1 MANLGNLY
9 FDILL
14 QDKTDKQLKEIRSK
28 VIAGLK
34 KELPALDIKIDRS
47 KLAADV
53 RKALSGEKF
62 TIDVRTSD
70 GKALGSLTAGQ
81 LRAQRA
87 AAIQAESEAKVA
99 LANARAKAA
108 TDRASASLQRLAA
121 AHAGAAGAAERN
133 ASALGRTA
141 SAAQRTVGFMGS
153 LRNELA
159 QLGQVYFFQ
168 DLARRIVN
176 VGGELENQRIAM
188 GAILKDTGK
197 AQSIF
202 DKVQTLAVKS
212 PFGVMQLNQSAKML
226 TAYNIQYSDLYD
238 TLRRI
243 ADISAGVGVSM
254 DRIIL
259 AYGQIK
265 AKHVLAGTELRQL
278 TEANLPIID
287 MLSKQYSQQEGR
299 LVSAAEIYDRVSRKQ
314 VSFEDVKKAFEEM
327 TDAGGQFYNTQEAMS
342 ESLRSK
348 WKNLGDA
355 IDVAFGSVAQ
365 SGIGDAMKGI
375 AETLTDMTSHWRTMA
390 WTIGGAV
397 AGLKSYRM
405 YALLAARAVDS
416 NLMGA
421 LAKSRALSPA
431 AGASGAKATAENV
444 AGAGVYLGQ
453 LREQRLLTASKAK
466 YLIMTK
472 QVNDAEARALQ
483 NMYKINGVTLSN
495 WQNASKIQKAWAG
508 VGVMVQRAGVFLR
521 GMAVQAGW
529 MVALTAVS
537 SIIGRIQERA
547 AALRESLENIGE
559 ASSEAAK
566 NLREVSD
573 AVKGVDTNTAG
584 SSTLTDGIGKMVQ
597 TLKDYFPESADGIL
611 ERIFGKGAD
620 GKVKSLAEKFTEL
633 RDAIN
638 DAQDAARLQKTM
650 GEALANIDNDNGS
663 SMPGNWN
670 VKDYMDEYADALK
683 RLDKQIREHA
693 ADNDKLA
700 AALDKVKGKYPEF
713 LRMMRENGVGANDIA
728 GQISLL
734 YTEGSHA
741 MRQSYSLAAK
751 GAAKDFSVYNSGP
764 HTDVSGVRK
773 GLREK
778 AAKLADEF
786 AQALAQQ
793 GHKKGTKAWNMAVQ
807 RSLENFLDQNNV
819 IDERVRREVRD
830 VFIEKSVYVHV
841 KGKFSGG
848 KNVVSE
854 LDKYISEAF
863 GGKYDEAFDDV
874 SSLSE
879 KRKTAKS
886 AYDAS
891 VEEVKAAQ
899 GVLRRMGV
907 PTDGKTIKK
916 VTGASSAKI
925 LDAVDLYNKAVEKAN
940 AGRKGLAALGWG
952 EEKKNDR
959 PRTPKTDTALQNAR
973 SELNELREAY
983 GEWQKL
989 SESMG
994 GASALGEMRKSPFA
1008 KWFRDGGLDKD
1019 SYVRLLERLKNS
1031 MKGASKDRRTFR
1043 FEIDKIEFGL
1053 REESLKKAADEA
1065 YSQIQAWLQDF
1076 SSRWDLYK
1084 SLKKTTGDSGIARMA
1099 FGNYEMW
1106 DEEGR
1111 KLLEHL
1117 EGEMRKKG
1125 ITAPLRLDMGDREA
1139 ENFFGKNKGLLE
1151 LYKELRRQI
1160 RATGREWLTEAAEAQ
1175 KSLMTT
1181 EDKIRRLKERIQEVL
1196 DANNR
1201 GEISDEVMTPIVSG
1215 LEKQITD
1222 LEREAFRATDVYRRL
1237 FGSWEHLGV
1246 KGIKRIRAEL
1256 DALISS
1262 AKDDGKGGFTLT
1274 GLDGKQY
1281 KASASDLKQLNEQVK
1296 KTDEYFNKKNPFGQI
1311 SKSLGKLFGKKV
1323 TKDEKTKALKD
1334 LGDSVLVV
1342 NGYVGELTSSF
1353 ERLFS
1358 AQGNE
1363 SMAEA
1368 MQMTG
1373 TVVSGISGVIQGFQN
1388 GGPLGGAVAALS
1400 AVANIMTTIT
1410 EHHNARL
1417 ERRIEASRLRVER
1430 LEAYLSS
1437 FDSSTKYALG
1447 NSYSEGVSGLELN
1460 RQRASLISIRDLNK
1474 EIARAKGYTKRNDT
1488 ERIESLERE
1497 KALLEKLYS
1506 LDGGRTFQS
1515 QMQVN
1520 LAQKY
1525 AELRELYYQRDKEW
1539 AKHNTS
1545 KSKINEYNS
1554 NIKDKL
1560 QEIRDYEEE
1569 VANTLYGIDLKGW
1582 SDDLSDALVSAWQ
1595 NGTDAMDA
1603 FSQKAG
1609 DIMNSMIKKWLSLEF
1624 IQPRMKEIQSL
1635 LFGDDGQGGFMGDG
1649 KLTQDEI
1656 SQVAERV
1663 LSLQD
1668 NIGKW
1673 GDTVNKL
1680 IDGLKESGVQFGDSA
1695 SGLSKGIQGVTESTA
1710 DLLASYINGMRAD
1723 LSLVRESLR
1732 ELAEENLAGF
1742 GAVARQQLSELRNIS
1757 ANTLRNADA
1766 TVELLSILRANTI
1779 AGRGFRV
1786 V

>member
-87 AAIQAESEAKVA
+87 AAIQAESDAKVA

-141 SAAQRTVGFMGS
+141 SAAQRTVGFVGS

-226 TAYNIQYSDLYD
+226 TAYNIQYSELYD

-365 SGIGDAMKGI
+365 SGIGDVMKGI
-375 AETLTDMTSHWRTMA
+375 ADILTDMTSHWRTMA

-397 AGLKSYRM
+397 AALKSYRVF
-405 YALLAARAVDS
+405 ALLAARAVDA

-431 AGASGAKATAENV
+431 AGAAGAKATAENV

-472 QVNDAEARALQ
+472 QVNDAEIRALQ

-495 WQNASKIQKAWAG
+495 WQNANKVQKAWAG
-508 VGVMVQRAGVFLR
+508 VGVMVSRAGALLR

-529 MVALTAVS
+529 MVVLTTVF

-547 AALRESLENIGE
+547 AALRESLESIGE
-559 ASSEAAK
+559 ASSEAEK
-566 NLREVSD
+566 NLRDVSD
-573 AVKGVDTNTAG
+573 AMSGIDAKTAG
-584 SSTLTDGIGKMVQ
+584 SSELTDGIKRMVQ

-638 DAQDAARLQKTM
+638 DAQEAARLQKTM

-683 RLDKQIREHA
+683 NLDKQIREHA

-700 AALDKVKGKYPEF
+700 AALDKVKEKYPEF
-713 LRMMRENGVGANDIA
+713 LRMMRENGVGNNDIA

-734 YTEGSHA
+734 YTEGSYA

-773 GLREK
+773 ELRET

-786 AQALAQQ
+786 AQTLAQQ
-793 GHKKGTKAWNMAVQ
+793 GHKKGSKAWNMAAQ
-807 RSLENFLDQNNV
+807 RSLEDFLDQNNV

-830 VFIEKSVYVHV
+830 VFIKKNIYVHV
-841 KGKFSGG
+841 KGKFSGAG
-848 KNVVSE
+848 NVVSE

-863 GGKYDEAFDDV
+863 GGKYDLEG
-874 SSLSE
+874 STLSE
-879 KRKTAKS
+879 KRKSAKS
-886 AYDAS
+886 AYDAA
-891 VEEVKAAQ
+891 VEEVKATQ

-907 PTDGKTIKK
+907 PTDGKTIIKAAK
-916 VTGASSAKI
+916 DASAKVR
-925 LDAVDLYNKAVEKAN
+925 DAVDLYNKAVEKAN

-952 EEKKNDR
+952 DEKKNDR

-983 GEWQKL
+983 GEWKKL
-989 SESMG
+989 GESMNG
-994 GASALGEMRKSPFA
+994 EAALKMMRESPFA

-1019 SYVRLLERLKNS
+1019 GYVRLLERLKNS

-1084 SLKKTTGDSGIARMA
+1084 SLKKTTGDSSLARMA
-1099 FGNYEMW
+1099 FGNYEVW
-1106 DEEGR
+1106 DEEAR
-1111 KLLEHL
+1111 KLQEHL
-1117 EGEMRKKG
+1117 EGKMREKG

-1215 LEKQITD
+1215 LEKQITE

-1281 KASASDLKQLNEQVK
+1281 KASAGDLKQLNEQVK

-1311 SKSLGKLFGKKV
+1311 SKSLGTLFSKKA
-1323 TKDEKTKALKD
+1323 TKDEKTKALKN

-1388 GGPLGGAVAALS
+1388 GGPIGGAVAALS
-1400 AVANIMTTIT
+1400 AVANIMTTAT
-1410 EHHNARL
+1410 EQRNARL
-1417 ERRIEASRLRVER
+1417 ERRIEASRRRVER
-1430 LEAYLSS
+1430 IEAYLSA
-1437 FDSSTKYALG
+1437 FDNSTRYTLG
-1447 NSYSEGVSGLELN
+1447 NSYSRSVGRLELN
-1460 RQRASLISIRDLNK
+1460 KERADLISIRALNR
-1474 EIARAKGYTKRNDT
+1474 EIARAKAYTKRNDT
-1488 ERIESLERE
+1488 ERIESLEKE
-1497 KALLEKLYS
+1497 KALLESISADSHTY
-1506 LDGGRTFQS
+1506 TS

-1539 AKHNTS
+1539 AKSNTS

-1554 NIKDKL
+1554 SIKDKL

-1582 SDDLSDALVSAWQ
+1582 SDDLSDALVSAWM
-1595 NGTDAMDA
+1595 NGTDAADA
-1603 FSQKAG
+1603 YSQKVG

-1656 SQVAERV
+1656 SQVADRV
-1663 LSLQD
+1663 MSLQD
-1668 NIGKW
+1668 NIGAW

-1742 GAVARQQLSELRNIS
+1742 GAVARQQLSELRSIS

-1786 V
+1786 A

>member
-53 RKALSGEKF
+53 RKVLSGEKF

-87 AAIQAESEAKVA
+87 AAIQAESDAKIA

-226 TAYNIQYSDLYD
+226 TAYNIQYSELYD

-299 LVSAAEIYDRVSRKQ
+299 LVSASEIYDRVSKKQ

-365 SGIGDAMKGI
+365 SGIGDVMKGI
-375 AETLTDMTSHWRTMA
+375 ADILTDMTGHWRTMA
-390 WTIGGAV
+390 WTISGAV

-405 YALLAARAVDS
+405 YALLAARAVDA

-431 AGASGAKATAENV
+431 AGASVAKATAENV

-472 QVNDAEARALQ
+472 QVNEAETRALQ
-483 NMYKINGVTLSN
+483 TMYKIDGVTLSH
-495 WQNASKIQKAWAG
+495 WQNANKVQKAWAG
-508 VGVMVQRAGVFLR
+508 VGVMVQRAGSFLR
-521 GMAVQAGW
+521 GMAVQAGV
-529 MVALTAVS
+529 MLAVAAIS

-547 AALRESLENIGE
+547 AALRENLESIGE
-559 ASSEAAK
+559 ASAEAAK

-573 AVKGVDTNTAG
+573 AMSGVDTKTAG
-584 SSTLTDGIGKMVQ
+584 SSELTDGIKRMVQ

-611 ERIFGKGAD
+611 ERVFGKGAD
-620 GKVKSLAEKFTEL
+620 GRVKSLAEKFTEL

-638 DAQDAARLQKTM
+638 DAQDAAQLQKTM
-650 GEALANIDNDNGS
+650 GEALANIDDDNGHWY
-663 SMPGNWN
+663 PGYHNASDAME
-670 VKDYMDEYADALK
+670 KYADTLK
-683 RLDKQIREHA
+683 ELDTEVRKHA
-693 ADNDKLA
+693 SENDALA
-700 AALDKVKGKYPEF
+700 AALDRVKEKYPEF
-713 LRMMRENGVGANDIA
+713 LKMMRGNGVGNNDIA

-734 YTEGSHA
+734 FSQGRRDMWLEFQKGTPPWTFF
-741 MRQSYSLAAK
+741 SL
-751 GAAKDFSVYNSGP
+751 GNE
-764 HTDVSGVRK
+764 VSGYKQVLRK
-773 GLREK
+773 RVAE
-778 AAKLADEF
+778 LADGF
-786 AQALAQQ
+786 AQSLAQQ
-793 GHKKGTKAWNMAVQ
+793 GYKKGSRAWNMAVQ
-807 RSLENFLDQNNV
+807 RSLEGFLDQNKV
-819 IDERVRREVRD
+819 LDERVRREVRD
-830 VFIEKSVYVHV
+830 VFIKKNVYVHV
-841 KGKFSGG
+841 KGKFSGAED
-848 KNVVSE
+848 VVSD
-854 LDKYISEAF
+854 LDKYISEVF
-863 GGKYDEAFDDV
+863 GGKYDKALAG
-874 SSLSE
+874 SSMAE
-879 KRKTAKS
+879 KRKGAKG

-899 GVLRRMGV
+899 GVLRRLGV
-907 PTDGKTIKK
+907 PTDGKTLKK
-916 VTGASSAKI
+916 VGKKASNEVK
-925 LDAVDLYNKAVEKAN
+925 DAVWAYNMAVETMN

-952 EEKKNDR
+952 DDKKKET

-973 SELNELREAY
+973 SELSELREAY

-994 GASALGEMRKSPFA
+994 GAAALGEMRKSPFA

-1043 FEIDKIEFGL
+1043 LDIDKIEFGL
-1053 REESLKKAADEA
+1053 REETLKKAADEA
-1065 YSQIQAWLQDF
+1065 YSQIQAWLEDF

-1099 FGNYEMW
+1099 FGNYEVW
-1106 DEEGR
+1106 DEEAR
-1111 KLLEHL
+1111 KLQEHL
-1117 EGEMRKKG
+1117 EGKMREKG
-1125 ITAPLRLDMGDREA
+1125 ITAPLRLDMGDKEA
-1139 ENFFGKNKGLLE
+1139 ENFFGKDKGLLE
-1151 LYKELRRQI
+1151 LYKELKKQI

-1201 GEISDEVMTPIVSG
+1201 GEISDEVMTTIVSG
-1215 LEKQITD
+1215 LEKQITELD
-1222 LEREAFRATDVYRRL
+1222 REAFRATDVYRRL

-1274 GLDGKQY
+1274 GLDGRQY
-1281 KASASDLKQLNEQVK
+1281 KASASDLKQLNEQQK

-1311 SKSLGKLFGKKV
+1311 SKSFGTLFSKKA
-1323 TKDEKTKALKD
+1323 TKDEKQKALKN

-1388 GGPLGGAVAALS
+1388 GGLLGGAVAALS
-1400 AVANIMTTIT
+1400 AVASIMTTAT
-1410 EHHNARL
+1410 KLRNARL
-1417 ERRIEASRLRVER
+1417 ERRIKASRRRVER
-1430 LEAYLSS
+1430 IEAYLSS

-1447 NSYSEGVSGLELN
+1447 NSYSRSVSSLELN
-1460 RQRASLISIRDLNK
+1460 RQRADLISIRDLNK
-1474 EIARAKGYTKRNDT
+1474 EIARAKAYTKRNDT
-1488 ERIESLERE
+1488 ERIESLEKE
-1497 KALLEKLYS
+1497 KALLES
-1506 LDGGRTFQS
+1506 ISADSRTYTI

-1539 AKHNTS
+1539 AKRNTS

-1554 NIKDKL
+1554 SIKDKL

-1569 VANTLYGIDLKGW
+1569 VAETLYGINLKSW
-1582 SDDLSDALVSAWQ
+1582 ADDFSDALVSAWM
-1595 NGTDAMDA
+1595 NGTDAADA
-1603 FSQKAG
+1603 YSQKVG
-1609 DIMNSMIKKWLSLEF
+1609 DIMNAMIKKWLSLEF

-1656 SQVAERV
+1656 SQVADRV
-1663 LSLQD
+1663 MSLQD
-1668 NIGKW
+1668 GIGAW

-1695 SGLSKGIQGVTESTA
+1695 SGLSKGIQGVTENTA

-1766 TVELLSILRANTI
+1766 TVELLSILRTNTI

-1786 V
+1786 A

>member
-108 TDRASASLQRLAA
+108 ADRASSSLQRLAA

-141 SAAQRTVGFMGS
+141 SAAQRTVGFVGS

-299 LVSAAEIYDRVSRKQ
+299 LVSASEIYDRVSRKQ
-314 VSFEDVKKAFEEM
+314 VSFEDVKKAFKEM

-365 SGIGDAMKGI
+365 SGIGDVMKGI
-375 AETLTDMTSHWRTMA
+375 ADILTDMTSHWRTMA
-390 WTIGGAV
+390 WTISGAV
-397 AGLKSYRM
+397 VGLKSYRM
-405 YALLAARAVDS
+405 YALLAARAVDA

-421 LAKSRALSPA
+421 LAKARTASPA
-431 AGASGAKATAENV
+431 AGAGATAENV

-453 LREQRLLTASKAK
+453 LKEQRLLTASKAK

-472 QVNDAEARALQ
+472 QVNDAEIRALQ
-483 NMYKINGVTLSN
+483 TMYKIDGVTVSN
-495 WQNASKIQKAWAG
+495 WQNASKTQKAWAG
-508 VGVMVQRAGVFLR
+508 VGVMVQRAGSFLR

-529 MVALTAVS
+529 MVVLTAVF

-547 AALRESLENIGE
+547 AALRESLESIGE
-559 ASSEAAK
+559 AGAEAAK

-573 AVKGVDTNTAG
+573 AMSGVDTGSAG
-584 SSTLTDGIGKMVQ
+584 SAELTDGIKRMVQ

-663 SMPGNWN
+663 WMPGNWN
-670 VKDYMDEYADALK
+670 VKDYTDEYADALK
-683 RLDKQIREHA
+683 RLEREIRRHA

-700 AALDKVKGKYPEF
+700 AALDKVKEKYPEF
-713 LRMMRENGVGANDIA
+713 LRMMRENGVGNNDIA

-734 YTEGSHA
+734 YKEGSYA

-751 GAAKDFSVYNSGP
+751 GAAKDFSVYNLGP
-764 HTDVSGVRK
+764 HTDVSWVRK
-773 GLREK
+773 KLRET

-786 AQALAQQ
+786 TQSLAQH
-793 GHKKGTKAWNMAVQ
+793 GYKKGSAAWNMAAQ
-807 RSLENFLDQNNV
+807 RALENFLDQNKV
-819 IDERVRREVRD
+819 LDERVRREVRD
-830 VFIEKSVYVHV
+830 VFIKKNVYVHV
-841 KGKFSGG
+841 KGKFSGAE
-848 KNVVSE
+848 NVVSE
-854 LDKYISEAF
+854 LDKYISGVF
-863 GGKYDEAFDDV
+863 GGKYDEDV
-874 SSLSE
+874 AGNTLAE
-879 KRKTAKS
+879 KRKGAKG
-886 AYDAS
+886 AYDAA

-899 GVLRRMGV
+899 GVLRRLGV

-916 VTGASSAKI
+916 VAGAASAKVR
-925 LDAVDLYNKAVEKAN
+925 DAVDLYNKAVEKAN

-989 SESMG
+989 SEGMG

-1043 FEIDKIEFGL
+1043 LDIDKIEFGL
-1053 REESLKKAADEA
+1053 REETLKKAADEA

-1084 SLKKTTGDSGIARMA
+1084 SLKKTTGDGGIARMA
-1099 FGNYEMW
+1099 FGSYEVW
-1106 DEEGR
+1106 DEEAR
-1111 KLLEHL
+1111 KLQEHL
-1117 EGEMRKKG
+1117 EGKMREKG
-1125 ITAPLRLDMGDREA
+1125 ITAPLRLDMGGKEA
-1139 ENFFGKNKGLLE
+1139 ENFFGKDKGLLE
-1151 LYKELRRQI
+1151 LYKALQKQL

-1215 LEKQITD
+1215 LEKQITE

-1281 KASASDLKQLNEQVK
+1281 KASAGDLKRLNELK
-1296 KTDEYFNKKNPFGQI
+1296 PKTDEYFNKKNPFGQI
-1311 SKSLGKLFGKKV
+1311 SKSLGKLFSKKV
-1323 TKDEKTKALKD
+1323 TKDEKQKALKD

-1368 MQMTG
+1368 MQMVG
-1373 TVVSGISGVIQGFQN
+1373 TVTSGISGVIQGFQS
-1388 GGPLGGAVAALS
+1388 GGVLGGAVAALS
-1400 AVANIMTTIT
+1400 AVASIMTTAT
-1410 EHHNARL
+1410 EQRNARL
-1417 ERRIEASRLRVER
+1417 ERRIEASRRRVER
-1430 LEAYLSS
+1430 IEAYLSA
-1437 FDSSTKYALG
+1437 FDNSTRYTLG
-1447 NSYSEGVSGLELN
+1447 NSYSRSVGRLELN
-1460 RQRASLISIRDLNK
+1460 KERVDLISIRDLNK
-1474 EIARAKGYTKRNDT
+1474 EIARAKAYTKRNDT
-1488 ERIESLERE
+1488 ERIESLEKE
-1497 KALLEKLYS
+1497 KALLESISADSHTY
-1506 LDGGRTFQS
+1506 TS

-1539 AKHNTS
+1539 AKSNTS

-1554 NIKDKL
+1554 SIKDKL

-1582 SDDLSDALVSAWQ
+1582 SDDLSDALVSAWM
-1595 NGTDAMDA
+1595 NGTDAADA
-1603 FSQKAG
+1603 YSQKVG
-1609 DIMNSMIKKWLSLEF
+1609 DIMNAMIKKWLSLEF

-1635 LFGDDGQGGFMGDG
+1635 MFGADGQGGFMEDG
-1649 KLTQDEI
+1649 KLTEDEI

-1695 SGLSKGIQGVTESTA
+1695 SGLSKGIQGVTENTA

-1742 GAVARQQLSELRNIS
+1742 GAVARQQLSELRSIS

-1786 V
+1786 A

>member
-87 AAIQAESEAKVA
+87 AAIQAESDAKVA

-108 TDRASASLQRLAA
+108 ADRASASLQRLAA

-141 SAAQRTVGFMGS
+141 SAAQRTVGFIGS

-226 TAYNIQYSDLYD
+226 TAYNIQYSELYD

-299 LVSAAEIYDRVSRKQ
+299 LVSASEIYDRVSRKQ
-314 VSFEDVKKAFEEM
+314 VSFEDVKKAFKEM

-365 SGIGDAMKGI
+365 SGIGDVMKGI
-375 AETLTDMTSHWRTMA
+375 ADILTDMTSHWQTMTA
-390 WTIGGAV
+390 VIIGAV

-405 YALLAARAVDS
+405 YALLAARAVDA

-421 LAKSRALSPA
+421 LAKARTASPA
-431 AGASGAKATAENV
+431 AGAAGAAATAENV

-453 LREQRLLTASKAK
+453 LKEQRLLTASKAK

-472 QVNDAEARALQ
+472 QVNDAEIRALQ
-483 NMYKINGVTLSN
+483 TMYKIDGVTLSN

-508 VGVMVQRAGVFLR
+508 VGVMISRAGAFLR
-521 GMAVQAGW
+521 AMAVQAG
-529 MVALTAVS
+529 MMLAFAAIG

-547 AALRESLENIGE
+547 AALRESLESIGE

-573 AVKGVDTNTAG
+573 AMSGVDTGSAG
-584 SSTLTDGIGKMVQ
+584 SAELTDGIKRMVQ

-650 GEALANIDNDNGS
+650 GEALANIDDDNGS
-663 SMPGNWN
+663 WMPGNWN
-670 VKDYMDEYADALK
+670 VKDYTDEYADALK
-683 RLDKQIREHA
+683 RLDREIREHA

-734 YTEGSHA
+734 YTEGSYA
-741 MRQSYSLAAK
+741 MRRHFES
-751 GAAKDFSVYNSGP
+751 
-764 HTDVSGVRK
+764 SGVPQQIPIVGVDVPWYRRQ
-773 GLREK
+773 LRNT

-786 AQALAQQ
+786 AQTLAQH
-793 GHKKGTKAWNMAVQ
+793 GYKKGSAAWNMAAQ
-807 RSLENFLDQNNV
+807 RALENFLDQNK
-819 IDERVRREVRD
+819 ILDERVRREVRD
-830 VFIEKSVYVHV
+830 VFIKKNVYVHV
-841 KGKFSGG
+841 KGKFSGAED
-848 KNVVSE
+848 VASE
-854 LDKYISEAF
+854 LDKYISGVF
-863 GGKYDEAFDDV
+863 GGKYDEDV
-874 SSLSE
+874 AGNTLAE
-879 KRKTAKS
+879 KRKGAKG
-886 AYDAS
+886 AYDAA

-899 GVLRRMGV
+899 GVLRRLGV

-916 VTGASSAKI
+916 VAKDASAKVR
-925 LDAVDLYNKAVEKAN
+925 DAVDLYNKAVEKAN

-994 GASALGEMRKSPFA
+994 GPAALGEMRKSPFA

-1043 FEIDKIEFGL
+1043 IDIDKIEFGL
-1053 REESLKKAADEA
+1053 REETLKKAADEA
-1065 YSQIQAWLQDF
+1065 YSQIQAWLEDF

-1084 SLKKTTGDSGIARMA
+1084 SLKKTTGDSSIARMA
-1099 FGNYEMW
+1099 FGNYEVW
-1106 DEEGR
+1106 DEEAR
-1111 KLLEHL
+1111 KLQEHL
-1117 EGEMRKKG
+1117 EGKMREKG
-1125 ITAPLRLDMGDREA
+1125 ITAPLRLDMGGKEA
-1139 ENFFGKNKGLLE
+1139 ENFFGKDKGLLE
-1151 LYKELRRQI
+1151 LYKALQKQL

-1215 LEKQITD
+1215 LEKQITE

-1281 KASASDLKQLNEQVK
+1281 KASAGDLKQLNEQVK

-1311 SKSLGKLFGKKV
+1311 SKSLGTLFSKKA
-1323 TKDEKTKALKD
+1323 TKDEKTKALKN

-1400 AVANIMTTIT
+1400 AVASIMTTAT
-1410 EHHNARL
+1410 EQRNARL
-1417 ERRIEASRLRVER
+1417 ERRIEASRRRVER
-1430 LEAYLSS
+1430 IEAYLSA
-1437 FDSSTKYALG
+1437 FDNSTRYTLG
-1447 NSYSEGVSGLELN
+1447 NSYSRSVGRLELN
-1460 RQRASLISIRDLNK
+1460 KERADLISIRDLNK
-1474 EIARAKGYTKRNDT
+1474 EIARAKAYTKRNDT
-1488 ERIESLERE
+1488 ERIESLEKE
-1497 KALLEKLYS
+1497 KALLESISADSY
-1506 LDGGRTFQS
+1506 TYTS

-1539 AKHNTS
+1539 AKSNTS

-1554 NIKDKL
+1554 SIKDKL

-1582 SDDLSDALVSAWQ
+1582 SDDLSDALVSAWM
-1595 NGTDAMDA
+1595 NGTDAADA
-1603 FSQKAG
+1603 YSQKVG
-1609 DIMNSMIKKWLSLEF
+1609 DIMNSMINKWLSLEF

-1635 LFGDDGQGGFMGDG
+1635 MFGADGQGGFMEDG
-1649 KLTQDEI
+1649 KLTEDEI

-1695 SGLSKGIQGVTESTA
+1695 SGLSKGIQGVTENTA

-1742 GAVARQQLSELRNIS
+1742 GAVARQQLSELRSIS

-1786 V
+1786 A

>member
-70 GKALGSLTAGQ
+70 GKALGSLTPGQ

-108 TDRASASLQRLAA
+108 ADRASASLQRLAA

-226 TAYNIQYSDLYD
+226 TAYNIQYSDLYE

-365 SGIGDAMKGI
+365 SGIGDAMKGM
-375 AETLTDMTSHWRTMA
+375 AETLTDMTGHWRIMTDV
-390 WTIGGAV
+390 IIGAV
-397 AGLKSYRM
+397 AALKGYRVF
-405 YALLAARAVDS
+405 ALLAARAVDA

-431 AGASGAKATAENV
+431 AGASGAKSTAENV

-472 QVNDAEARALQ
+472 QVNEAETRALQ
-483 NMYKINGVTLSN
+483 NMYKINGVTLSH
-495 WQNASKIQKAWAG
+495 WQNANKVQKAWAG
-508 VGVMVQRAGVFLR
+508 VGVMVQRAGAFLR
-521 GMAVQAGW
+521 AMAVQAGV
-529 MVALTAVS
+529 MLAFAAIG

-547 AALRESLENIGE
+547 AALRESLESIGE

-573 AVKGVDTNTAG
+573 AMSGVDTGSAG
-584 SSTLTDGIGKMVQ
+584 SAELMDGIKRMVQ

-611 ERIFGKGAD
+611 ERVFGKGAD

-638 DAQDAARLQKTM
+638 DAQEAAGLQKTM
-650 GEALANIDNDNGS
+650 GEALANIDDDNGHWY
-663 SMPGNWN
+663 PGNWN
-670 VKDYMDEYADALK
+670 VKDYTDEYADALK
-683 RLDKQIREHA
+683 RLDREIRHHA
-693 ADNDKLA
+693 ADNDKLS
-700 AALDKVKGKYPEF
+700 AALDKVKEKYPEF
-713 LRMMRENGVGANDIA
+713 LRMMRENGVGTNDIA

-734 YTEGSHA
+734 FTGGDA
-741 MRQSYSLAAK
+741 TRMMLRTFQQSAVGYIS
-751 GAAKDFSVYNSGP
+751 DSF
-764 HTDVSGVRK
+764 VSQNRML
-773 GLREK
+773 LRNA

-786 AQALAQQ
+786 TQSLAQH
-793 GHKKGTKAWNMAVQ
+793 GYKKGSAAWNMAAQ
-807 RSLENFLDQNNV
+807 RSLEGFLDQNKV
-819 IDERVRREVRD
+819 LDERVRREVRD
-830 VFIEKSVYVHV
+830 VFIKKNVYVHV
-841 KGKFSGG
+841 KGKFSGAED
-848 KNVVSE
+848 VASE
-854 LDKYISEAF
+854 LDKYISGVF
-863 GGKYDEAFDDV
+863 GGKYDEDV
-874 SSLSE
+874 AGNTLAE
-879 KRKTAKS
+879 KRKGAKA

-899 GVLRRMGV
+899 GVLRRLGV

-916 VTGASSAKI
+916 VAGSASAKVM
-925 LDAVDLYNKAVEKAN
+925 DAVDLYNKAVEKAN

-994 GASALGEMRKSPFA
+994 GAAALGEMRKSPFA

-1019 SYVRLLERLKNS
+1019 GYVRLLERLKNS

-1053 REESLKKAADEA
+1053 REETLKKAADEA
-1065 YSQIQAWLQDF
+1065 YSQIQAWLEDF

-1084 SLKKTTGDSGIARMA
+1084 SLKKTTGDGGIARMA
-1099 FGNYEMW
+1099 FGNYEVW
-1106 DEEGR
+1106 DEEAR
-1111 KLLEHL
+1111 KLQEHL
-1117 EGEMRKKG
+1117 EGKMREKG
-1125 ITAPLRLDMGDREA
+1125 ITAPLRLDMGDKEA
-1139 ENFFGKNKGLLE
+1139 ENFFGKDKGLLE
-1151 LYKELRRQI
+1151 LYKELRKQI
-1160 RATGREWLTEAAEAQ
+1160 RSTGREWLTEAAEAQ

-1215 LEKQITD
+1215 LEKQITEQ
-1222 LEREAFRATDVYRRL
+1222 EREAFRATDVYRRL

-1262 AKDDGKGGFTLT
+1262 AKDDGKGGFILT

-1281 KASASDLKQLNEQVK
+1281 KASASDLKQVNEQVK

-1311 SKSLGKLFGKKV
+1311 SKSLGTLFSKKA
-1323 TKDEKTKALKD
+1323 TKDEKTKALKN

-1368 MQMTG
+1368 MQMVG
-1373 TVVSGISGVIQGFQN
+1373 TVTSGISGVIQGFQS
-1388 GGPLGGAVAALS
+1388 GGAPGGAVAALS
-1400 AVANIMTTIT
+1400 AVARIITTAT
-1410 EHHNARL
+1410 KRRNARL
-1417 ERRIEASRLRVER
+1417 ERRIKASQRRVER
-1430 LEAYLSS
+1430 IEAYLSA
-1437 FDSSTKYALG
+1437 FDNSTKYTLG
-1447 NSYSEGVSGLELN
+1447 NSYSRSVGRLELN
-1460 RQRASLISIRDLNK
+1460 KERADLISIRALNK
-1474 EIARAKGYTKRNDT
+1474 EIARAKAYTKRNDT
-1488 ERIESLERE
+1488 ERIESLEKE
-1497 KALLEKLYS
+1497 KALLESISADSHTY
-1506 LDGGRTFQS
+1506 TS

-1539 AKHNTS
+1539 AKRHTS
-1545 KSKINEYNS
+1545 KKKINEYNS
-1554 NIKDKL
+1554 SIKDKL

-1569 VANTLYGIDLKGW
+1569 VAETLYGINLKSW
-1582 SDDLSDALVSAWQ
+1582 ADDFSDALVSAWM
-1595 NGTDAMDA
+1595 NGTDAADA
-1603 FSQKAG
+1603 YSQKVG
-1609 DIMNSMIKKWLSLEF
+1609 DIMNAMIKKWLSLEF

-1635 LFGDDGQGGFMGDG
+1635 LFGDDGQGGFMRDG
-1649 KLTQDEI
+1649 SLTQDEI
-1656 SQVAERV
+1656 SQVADR
-1663 LSLQD
+1663 LMSLQD
-1668 NIGKW
+1668 GIGAW
-1673 GDTVNKL
+1673 GDTINALVE
-1680 IDGLKESGVQFGDSA
+1680 GLKESGVQFGDSA
-1695 SGLSKGIQGVTESTA
+1695 SGLSKGIQGVTENTA

-1786 V
+1786 A

>member
-14 QDKTDKQLKEIRSK
+14 HDKTDKQLKEIRSK

-87 AAIQAESEAKVA
+87 AAIQAESDAKVA

-108 TDRASASLQRLAA
+108 ADRASASLQRLAA

-197 AQSIF
+197 ARAMF

-212 PFGVMQLNQSAKML
+212 PFGVMHLNQSAKML

-299 LVSAAEIYDRVSRKQ
+299 FVSAAEIYDRVSRKQ
-314 VSFEDVKKAFEEM
+314 VSFEDVKKAFKEM

-365 SGIGDAMKGI
+365 SGIGDVMKGMADI
-375 AETLTDMTSHWRTMA
+375 LTDMTSNWRTMA
-390 WTIGGAV
+390 WTISGAV
-397 AGLKSYRM
+397 VGLKSYRM
-405 YALLAARAVDS
+405 YALLAARAVDA

-472 QVNDAEARALQ
+472 QVNEAETRALQ
-483 NMYKINGVTLSN
+483 TMYKIDGVTLSN

-508 VGVMVQRAGVFLR
+508 VGVMVQRAGAFLR

-529 MVALTAVS
+529 MVALTAVF

-547 AALRESLENIGE
+547 AALRESLESIGE

-566 NLREVSD
+566 NLRDVSD
-573 AVKGVDTNTAG
+573 AVGGIDAKTAG
-584 SSTLTDGIGKMVQ
+584 SSELTDGIMRMVQ

-620 GKVKSLAEKFTEL
+620 GKVKSLAEKFTEM

-638 DAQDAARLQKTM
+638 DAQEAAGLQRTM
-650 GEALANIDNDNGS
+650 GEALAGIDDDNGS
-663 SMPGNWN
+663 WMPGNWN
-670 VKDYMDEYADALK
+670 VKDYTDEYADALK
-683 RLDKQIREHA
+683 RLDREIRRHA
-693 ADNDKLA
+693 ADNDKLS
-700 AALDKVKGKYPEF
+700 AALDKVKEKYPEF
-713 LRMMRENGVGANDIA
+713 LRMMRENGVGTNDIA

-734 YTEGSHA
+734 FTGGDA
-741 MRQSYSLAAK
+741 TRMMLRTFQQSAVGYIS
-751 GAAKDFSVYNSGP
+751 DSF
-764 HTDVSGVRK
+764 VSQNRML
-773 GLREK
+773 LRNA

-786 AQALAQQ
+786 TQSLAQH
-793 GHKKGTKAWNMAVQ
+793 GYKKGSAAWNMAAQ
-807 RSLENFLDQNNV
+807 RSLENFLDQNKV
-819 IDERVRREVRD
+819 LDERVRREVRD
-830 VFIEKSVYVHV
+830 VFIKKNVYVHV
-841 KGKFSGG
+841 KGKFSGAE
-848 KNVVSE
+848 NVVSE
-854 LDKYISEAF
+854 LDKYISGVF
-863 GGKYDEAFDDV
+863 GGKYDEDV
-874 SSLSE
+874 AGNTLAE
-879 KRKTAKS
+879 KRKGAKG
-886 AYDAS
+886 AYDAA

-899 GVLRRMGV
+899 GVLRRLGV

-916 VTGASSAKI
+916 VAQAASAKVR
-925 LDAVDLYNKAVEKAN
+925 DAVDLYNKAVEKAN

-952 EEKKNDR
+952 EEKKNDS

-994 GASALGEMRKSPFA
+994 GAAALGEMRKSPFA

-1043 FEIDKIEFGL
+1043 LDIDKIEFGL
-1053 REESLKKAADEA
+1053 REETLKKAADEA
-1065 YSQIQAWLQDF
+1065 YSQIQAWLEDF

-1084 SLKKTTGDSGIARMA
+1084 SLKKTTGDGGIARMA

-1106 DEEGR
+1106 DEEAR
-1111 KLLEHL
+1111 KLQEHL
-1117 EGEMRKKG
+1117 EGKMREKG
-1125 ITAPLRLDMGDREA
+1125 ITAPLRLDMGGKET
-1139 ENFFGKNKGLLE
+1139 ENFFGKDKGLLE
-1151 LYKELRRQI
+1151 LYKALQKQL

-1215 LEKQITD
+1215 LEKQITE

-1281 KASASDLKQLNEQVK
+1281 KASAGDLKQINEQVK
-1296 KTDEYFNKKNPFGQI
+1296 KTDEYFNKKNHFGQI
-1311 SKSLGKLFGKKV
+1311 SKSLGTLFSKKA
-1323 TKDEKTKALKD
+1323 TKDEKTKALKN

-1368 MQMTG
+1368 MQMTR
-1373 TVVSGISGVIQGFQN
+1373 TVVSGISGVIQGFQS
-1388 GGPLGGAVAALS
+1388 GGVLGGAVAALS
-1400 AVANIMTTIT
+1400 AVASIMTTAT
-1410 EHHNARL
+1410 EQRNARL
-1417 ERRIEASRLRVER
+1417 ERRIEASRRRVER
-1430 LEAYLSS
+1430 IEAYLSA
-1437 FDSSTKYALG
+1437 FDNSTRYTLG
-1447 NSYSEGVSGLELN
+1447 NSYSRSVGRLELN
-1460 RQRASLISIRDLNK
+1460 KERADLISIRALNK
-1474 EIARAKGYTKRNDT
+1474 EIARAKAYTKRNDT
-1488 ERIESLERE
+1488 ERIESLEKE
-1497 KALLEKLYS
+1497 KALLESISADSHTY
-1506 LDGGRTFQS
+1506 TS

-1539 AKHNTS
+1539 AKRNTS

-1554 NIKDKL
+1554 SIKDKL

-1582 SDDLSDALVSAWQ
+1582 SDDLSDALVSAWM
-1595 NGTDAMDA
+1595 NGTDAADA
-1603 FSQKAG
+1603 YSQKVG
-1609 DIMNSMIKKWLSLEF
+1609 DIMNAMIKKWLSLEF

-1635 LFGDDGQGGFMGDG
+1635 MFGADGQGGFMEDG
-1649 KLTQDEI
+1649 KLTEDEI

-1695 SGLSKGIQGVTESTA
+1695 SGLSKGIQGVTENTA

-1742 GAVARQQLSELRNIS
+1742 GAVARQQLSELRSIS

-1786 V
+1786 A

>member
-87 AAIQAESEAKVA
+87 AAIQAESDAKVA

-108 TDRASASLQRLAA
+108 ADRASASLQRLAA

-365 SGIGDAMKGI
+365 SGLGDVMKGI
-375 AETLTDMTSHWRTMA
+375 ADILTDMTSHWRTMA

-405 YALLAARAVDS
+405 YALLAARAVDA

-453 LREQRLLTASKAK
+453 LKEQRLLTASKAK

-472 QVNDAEARALQ
+472 QVNDAEIRALQ
-483 NMYKINGVTLSN
+483 TMYKIDGVTLSN
-495 WQNASKIQKAWAG
+495 WQNASKIQKTWAG
-508 VGVMVQRAGVFLR
+508 VGVMVQRAGAFLR

-529 MVALTAVS
+529 MVVLTAVS
-537 SIIGRIQERA
+537 SIIGRVQERA
-547 AALRESLENIGE
+547 AALRESLESIGE
-559 ASSEAAK
+559 AGAEAAK

-573 AVKGVDTNTAG
+573 AMSGVDTGSAG
-584 SSTLTDGIGKMVQ
+584 SAELTDGIKRMVQ

-650 GEALANIDNDNGS
+650 GEALANIDDDNGS
-663 SMPGNWN
+663 WKPGNWN
-670 VKDYMDEYADALK
+670 VKDYTDEYADALK
-683 RLDKQIREHA
+683 RLDREIREHA

-713 LRMMRENGVGANDIA
+713 LRMMRENGVGTNNIA

-734 YTEGSHA
+734 YREGS
-741 MRQSYSLAAK
+741 
-751 GAAKDFSVYNSGP
+751 
-764 HTDVSGVRK
+764 TDMMQTFGKEAPLQVSNVGIEVLERRTQVK
-773 GLREK
+773 NA

-786 AQALAQQ
+786 TQSLAQH
-793 GHKKGTKAWNMAVQ
+793 GYKKGSAAWNMAAQ
-807 RSLENFLDQNNV
+807 RALENFLDQNK
-819 IDERVRREVRD
+819 ILDERVRREVRD
-830 VFIEKSVYVHV
+830 VFIKKNVYVHV
-841 KGKFSGG
+841 KGKFSGAE
-848 KNVVSE
+848 NVATE
-854 LDKYISEAF
+854 LDKYISGVF
-863 GGKYDEAFDDV
+863 GGKYDEDV
-874 SSLSE
+874 AGNTLAE
-879 KRKTAKS
+879 KRKGAKG
-886 AYDAS
+886 AYDAA

-899 GVLRRMGV
+899 GVLRRLGV

-916 VTGASSAKI
+916 VAGAASAKVR
-925 LDAVDLYNKAVEKAN
+925 DAVDLYNKAVEKAN

-983 GEWQKL
+983 GEWKKL
-989 SESMG
+989 GESMNG
-994 GASALGEMRKSPFA
+994 EAALKMMRESPFA

-1019 SYVRLLERLKNS
+1019 GYVRLLERLKNS

-1043 FEIDKIEFGL
+1043 LEIDKIEFGL

-1084 SLKKTTGDSGIARMA
+1084 SLKKTTGDSSIARMA

-1215 LEKQITD
+1215 LEKQITE

-1281 KASASDLKQLNEQVK
+1281 KASAGDLKQLNEQVK

-1311 SKSLGKLFGKKV
+1311 SKSLGTLFSKKA
-1323 TKDEKTKALKD
+1323 TKDEKTKALKN

-1400 AVANIMTTIT
+1400 AVANIMTTAT
-1410 EHHNARL
+1410 EQRNARL
-1417 ERRIEASRLRVER
+1417 ERRIEASRRRVER
-1430 LEAYLSS
+1430 IEAYLSS

-1447 NSYSEGVSGLELN
+1447 NSYSRSVGRLELN
-1460 RQRASLISIRDLNK
+1460 RQRADLISIRALNR
-1474 EIARAKGYTKRNDT
+1474 EIARAKAYTKRNDT
-1488 ERIESLERE
+1488 ERIESLEKE
-1497 KALLEKLYS
+1497 KALLESISADSHTY
-1506 LDGGRTFQS
+1506 TS

-1539 AKHNTS
+1539 AKSNTS

-1554 NIKDKL
+1554 SIKDKL

-1582 SDDLSDALVSAWQ
+1582 SDDLSDALVSAWM
-1595 NGTDAMDA
+1595 NGTDAADA
-1603 FSQKAG
+1603 YSQKVG
-1609 DIMNSMIKKWLSLEF
+1609 DIMNAMIKKWLSLEF

-1635 LFGDDGQGGFMGDG
+1635 MFGADGQGGFMEDG
-1649 KLTQDEI
+1649 KLTEDEI

-1695 SGLSKGIQGVTESTA
+1695 SGLSKGIQGVTENTA

-1742 GAVARQQLSELRNIS
+1742 GAVARQQLSELRSIS

-1786 V
+1786 A

>member
-87 AAIQAESEAKVA
+87 AAIQAESDAKVA

-108 TDRASASLQRLAA
+108 ADRASASLQRLAA

-141 SAAQRTVGFMGS
+141 SAAQRTVGFVGS

-197 AQSIF
+197 ARAMF

-299 LVSAAEIYDRVSRKQ
+299 LVSASEIYDRVSRKQ
-314 VSFEDVKKAFEEM
+314 VSFEDVKKAFKEM

-365 SGIGDAMKGI
+365 SGIGDVMKGI
-375 AETLTDMTSHWRTMA
+375 ADILTDMTSHWRTMA
-390 WTIGGAV
+390 WTISGAV
-397 AGLKSYRM
+397 VGLKSYRM
-405 YALLAARAVDS
+405 YALLAARAVDA

-421 LAKSRALSPA
+421 LAKARTASPA
-431 AGASGAKATAENV
+431 AGAAGAGATAENV

-453 LREQRLLTASKAK
+453 LKEQRLLTASKAK

-472 QVNDAEARALQ
+472 QVNDAEIRALQ
-483 NMYKINGVTLSN
+483 TMYKIDGVTLSN

-508 VGVMVQRAGVFLR
+508 VGVMVQRAGAFLR
-521 GMAVQAGW
+521 AMAVQAG
-529 MVALTAVS
+529 MMLAFAAIG

-547 AALRESLENIGE
+547 AALRESLESIGE

-566 NLREVSD
+566 NLRDVSD
-573 AVKGVDTNTAG
+573 AVGGIDAKTAG
-584 SSTLTDGIGKMVQ
+584 SSELTDGIKRMVQ

-650 GEALANIDNDNGS
+650 GEALANIDDDNGS
-663 SMPGNWN
+663 WMPGNWN
-670 VKDYMDEYADALK
+670 VKDYTDEYADALK
-683 RLDKQIREHA
+683 RLDREIREHA

-734 YTEGSHA
+734 YTEGSYG
-741 MRQSYSLAAK
+741 MRRHFES
-751 GAAKDFSVYNSGP
+751 
-764 HTDVSGVRK
+764 SGVPQQIPIVGVDVPWYRRQ
-773 GLREK
+773 LRNT
-778 AAKLADEF
+778 AAKLSDEF
-786 AQALAQQ
+786 AQTLAQH
-793 GHKKGTKAWNMAVQ
+793 GYKKGSAAWNMATQ
-807 RSLENFLDQNNV
+807 RALENFLDQNK
-819 IDERVRREVRD
+819 ILDERVRREVRD
-830 VFIEKSVYVHV
+830 VFIKKNVYVHV
-841 KGKFSGG
+841 KGKFSGAE
-848 KNVVSE
+848 NVATE
-854 LDKYISEAF
+854 LDKYISGVF
-863 GGKYDEAFDDV
+863 GGKYDEDV
-874 SSLSE
+874 AGNTLAE
-879 KRKTAKS
+879 KRKGAKA
-886 AYDAS
+886 AYDAA

-899 GVLRRMGV
+899 GVLRRLGV

-916 VTGASSAKI
+916 VAGAASAKVM
-925 LDAVDLYNKAVEKAN
+925 DAVDLYNKAVEKAN

-983 GEWQKL
+983 GEWKKL
-989 SESMG
+989 EEGMG

-1043 FEIDKIEFGL
+1043 LDIDKIEFGL
-1053 REESLKKAADEA
+1053 REETLKKAADEA

-1084 SLKKTTGDSGIARMA
+1084 SLKKTTGDGGIARMA
-1099 FGNYEMW
+1099 FGSYEVW
-1106 DEEGR
+1106 DEEAR
-1111 KLLEHL
+1111 KLQEHL
-1117 EGEMRKKG
+1117 EGKMREKG
-1125 ITAPLRLDMGDREA
+1125 ITAPLRLDMGGKEA
-1139 ENFFGKNKGLLE
+1139 ENFFGKDKGLLE
-1151 LYKELRRQI
+1151 LYKALQKQL

-1215 LEKQITD
+1215 LEKQITE

-1281 KASASDLKQLNEQVK
+1281 KASAGDLKQLNEQVK

-1311 SKSLGKLFGKKV
+1311 SKSLGTLFSKKA
-1323 TKDEKTKALKD
+1323 TKDEKTKALKN

-1400 AVANIMTTIT
+1400 AVANIMTTAT
-1410 EHHNARL
+1410 EQRNARL
-1417 ERRIEASRLRVER
+1417 ERRIEASRRRVER
-1430 LEAYLSS
+1430 IEAYLSS

-1447 NSYSEGVSGLELN
+1447 NSYSRSVGTLELN
-1460 RQRASLISIRDLNK
+1460 RQRADLISIRALNR
-1474 EIARAKGYTKRNDT
+1474 EIARAKAYTKRNDT
-1488 ERIESLERE
+1488 ERIESLEKE
-1497 KALLEKLYS
+1497 KALLESISADSHTY
-1506 LDGGRTFQS
+1506 TS

-1539 AKHNTS
+1539 AKRHTS
-1545 KSKINEYNS
+1545 KRKINEYNS
-1554 NIKDKL
+1554 SIKDKL

-1582 SDDLSDALVSAWQ
+1582 SDDLSDALVSAWM
-1595 NGTDAMDA
+1595 NGTDAADA
-1603 FSQKAG
+1603 YSQKVG
-1609 DIMNSMIKKWLSLEF
+1609 DIMNAMIKKWLSLEF

-1635 LFGDDGQGGFMGDG
+1635 MFGADGQGGFMEDG
-1649 KLTQDEI
+1649 KLTEDEI

-1695 SGLSKGIQGVTESTA
+1695 SGLSKGIQGVTENTA

-1742 GAVARQQLSELRNIS
+1742 GAVARQQLSELRSIS

-1786 V
+1786 A

>member
-87 AAIQAESEAKVA
+87 AAIQAESDAKVA

-108 TDRASASLQRLAA
+108 ADRASASLQRLAA

-141 SAAQRTVGFMGS
+141 SAAQRTVGFIGS

-226 TAYNIQYSDLYD
+226 TAYNIQYSELYD

-299 LVSAAEIYDRVSRKQ
+299 LVSASEIYDRVSRKQ
-314 VSFEDVKKAFEEM
+314 VSFEDVKKAFKEM

-365 SGIGDAMKGI
+365 SGIGDVMKGMADI
-375 AETLTDMTSHWRTMA
+375 LTDMTSHWQTMTA
-390 WTIGGAV
+390 VIIGAV

-405 YALLAARAVDS
+405 YALLAARAVDA
-416 NLMGA
+416 NLMGV
-421 LAKSRALSPA
+421 LAKARTASPA
-431 AGASGAKATAENV
+431 AGAAGAAATAENV

-453 LREQRLLTASKAK
+453 LKEQRLLTASKAK

-472 QVNDAEARALQ
+472 QVNDAEIRALQ
-483 NMYKINGVTLSN
+483 TMYKIDGVTLSN

-508 VGVMVQRAGVFLR
+508 VGVMISRAGAFLR
-521 GMAVQAGW
+521 AMALQGGVMLAFAAIG
-529 MVALTAVS
+529 

-547 AALRESLENIGE
+547 AALRESLESIGE
-559 ASSEAAK
+559 AGAEAAK

-573 AVKGVDTNTAG
+573 AMSGVDTGSAG
-584 SSTLTDGIGKMVQ
+584 SAELTDGIKRMVQ

-650 GEALANIDNDNGS
+650 GEALAGIDDDNGS
-663 SMPGNWN
+663 WMPGNWN

-683 RLDKQIREHA
+683 KLDKQVREHA

-700 AALDKVKGKYPEF
+700 AALDKVKEKYPEF
-713 LRMMRENGVGANDIA
+713 LRMMRENGVGNNDIA

-734 YTEGSHA
+734 YTGGDA
-741 MRQSYSLAAK
+741 TRMMLRTFQQSAVGYIS
-751 GAAKDFSVYNSGP
+751 DSF
-764 HTDVSGVRK
+764 VSQNRML
-773 GLREK
+773 LRNA

-786 AQALAQQ
+786 TQSLAQH
-793 GHKKGTKAWNMAVQ
+793 GYKKGTKAWNMAAQ
-807 RSLENFLDQNNV
+807 RSLENFLDQNKV
-819 IDERVRREVRD
+819 LDERVRREVRD
-830 VFIEKSVYVHV
+830 VFIKKNVYVHV
-841 KGKFSGG
+841 KGKFSGAED
-848 KNVVSE
+848 VASE
-854 LDKYISEAF
+854 LDKYISGVF
-863 GGKYDEAFDDV
+863 GGKYDEDV
-874 SSLSE
+874 AGNTLAE
-879 KRKTAKS
+879 KRKGAKG
-886 AYDAS
+886 AYDAA

-899 GVLRRMGV
+899 GVLRRLGV

-916 VTGASSAKI
+916 VAGAASAKVR
-925 LDAVDLYNKAVEKAN
+925 DAVDLYNKAVEKAN

-983 GEWQKL
+983 GEWKKL
-989 SESMG
+989 EEGMG
-994 GASALGEMRKSPFA
+994 GPAALGEMRKSPFA

-1019 SYVRLLERLKNS
+1019 GYVRILERLKNS

-1043 FEIDKIEFGL
+1043 LDIDKIEFGL
-1053 REESLKKAADEA
+1053 REETLKKAADEA

-1099 FGNYEMW
+1099 FGNYEVW
-1106 DEEGR
+1106 DEEAR
-1111 KLLEHL
+1111 KLQEHL
-1117 EGEMRKKG
+1117 EGKMREKG
-1125 ITAPLRLDMGDREA
+1125 ITAPLRLDMGGKEA
-1139 ENFFGKNKGLLE
+1139 ENFFGKDKGLLE
-1151 LYKELRRQI
+1151 LYKELQRQI

-1215 LEKQITD
+1215 LEKQITE

-1281 KASASDLKQLNEQVK
+1281 KASAGDLKQLNEQVK

-1311 SKSLGKLFGKKV
+1311 SKSLGKLFSKKV
-1323 TKDEKTKALKD
+1323 TKDEKQKALKD

-1400 AVANIMTTIT
+1400 AVASIMTTAT
-1410 EHHNARL
+1410 EQRNARL
-1417 ERRIEASRLRVER
+1417 ERRIEASRRRVER
-1430 LEAYLSS
+1430 IEAYLSA
-1437 FDSSTKYALG
+1437 FDNSTRYTLG
-1447 NSYSEGVSGLELN
+1447 NSYSRSVGRLELN
-1460 RQRASLISIRDLNK
+1460 KERADLISIRDLNK
-1474 EIARAKGYTKRNDT
+1474 EIARAKAYTKRNDT
-1488 ERIESLERE
+1488 ERIESLEKE
-1497 KALLEKLYS
+1497 KALLESISADSY
-1506 LDGGRTFQS
+1506 TYTS

-1539 AKHNTS
+1539 AKSNTS

-1554 NIKDKL
+1554 SIKDKL

-1582 SDDLSDALVSAWQ
+1582 SDDLSDALVSAWM
-1595 NGTDAMDA
+1595 NGTDAADA
-1603 FSQKAG
+1603 YSQKVG

-1635 LFGDDGQGGFMGDG
+1635 MFGADGQGGFMEDG
-1649 KLTQDEI
+1649 KLTEDEI

-1695 SGLSKGIQGVTESTA
+1695 SGLSKGIQGVTENTA

-1742 GAVARQQLSELRNIS
+1742 GAVARQQLSELRSIS

-1786 V
+1786 A

>member
-62 TIDVRTSD
+62 TIDVKTSD

-87 AAIQAESEAKVA
+87 AAIQAESDAKVA

-108 TDRASASLQRLAA
+108 ADRASASLQRLAA

-226 TAYNIQYSDLYD
+226 TAYNIQYSELYD

-299 LVSAAEIYDRVSRKQ
+299 LVSASEIYDRVSKKQ

-365 SGIGDAMKGI
+365 SGIGDVMKGMADI
-375 AETLTDMTSHWRTMA
+375 LTDMTSHWRTMA
-390 WTIGGAV
+390 WTISGAV

-405 YALLAARAVDS
+405 YALLAARAVDA

-431 AGASGAKATAENV
+431 AGASVAKATAENV

-453 LREQRLLTASKAK
+453 LREQRILTASKAK

-472 QVNDAEARALQ
+472 QVNEAETRALQ
-483 NMYKINGVTLSN
+483 TMYKIDGVTLSH
-495 WQNASKIQKAWAG
+495 WQNANKVQKAWAG
-508 VGVMVQRAGVFLR
+508 VGVMVSRAGALLR
-521 GMAVQAGW
+521 GIAVQGGI
-529 MVALTAVS
+529 MLALSVIGAV
-537 SIIGRIQERA
+537 IGRIQERA
-547 AALRESLENIGE
+547 AALRESLESIGE
-559 ASSEAAK
+559 ASAEAAK

-573 AVKGVDTNTAG
+573 AMSGVDTKTAD
-584 SSTLTDGIGKMVQ
+584 SSTLTDGIKRMVQ

-620 GKVKSLAEKFTEL
+620 GKVKSLVEKFTEL

-650 GEALANIDNDNGS
+650 GEALANIDDDNAHWY
-663 SMPGNWN
+663 PGYHNASDAME
-670 VKDYMDEYADALK
+670 KYADTLK
-683 RLDKQIREHA
+683 ELDTEVRKHA
-693 ADNDKLA
+693 SENDALA
-700 AALDKVKGKYPEF
+700 AALDRVKEKYPEF
-713 LRMMRENGVGANDIA
+713 LKMMRGNGVGNNDIA
-728 GQISLL
+728 GQVSLL
-734 YTEGSHA
+734 FSQGRRDMWLEFQKGTPPWTFF
-741 MRQSYSLAAK
+741 SL
-751 GAAKDFSVYNSGP
+751 GN
-764 HTDVSGVRK
+764 DVSGYKQVLRK
-773 GLREK
+773 KVAE
-778 AAKLADEF
+778 LADEF
-786 AQALAQQ
+786 TQSLAQQ
-793 GHKKGTKAWNMAVQ
+793 GYKKGSRAWNMAVQ
-807 RSLENFLDQNNV
+807 RSLEGFLDQNKV
-819 IDERVRREVRD
+819 LDERVRREVRD
-830 VFIEKSVYVHV
+830 VFIKKNVYVHV
-841 KGKFSGG
+841 KGKFSGAED
-848 KNVVSE
+848 VVSD
-854 LDKYISEAF
+854 LDKYISEVF
-863 GGKYDEAFDDV
+863 GGKYDKALAG
-874 SSLSE
+874 SSMAE
-879 KRKTAKS
+879 KRKGAKG

-899 GVLRRMGV
+899 GVLRRLGV
-907 PTDGKTIKK
+907 PTDGKTLKK
-916 VTGASSAKI
+916 VGEKASNEVK
-925 LDAVDLYNKAVEKAN
+925 DAVWAYNMAVETMN

-952 EEKKNDR
+952 DDKKKET

-973 SELNELREAY
+973 SELSELREAY

-1043 FEIDKIEFGL
+1043 LDIDKIEFGL
-1053 REESLKKAADEA
+1053 REETLKKAADEA
-1065 YSQIQAWLQDF
+1065 YSQIQAWLEDF

-1099 FGNYEMW
+1099 FGNYEVW
-1106 DEEGR
+1106 DEEAR
-1111 KLLEHL
+1111 KLQEHL
-1117 EGEMRKKG
+1117 EGKMRKKG
-1125 ITAPLRLDMGDREA
+1125 ITAPLRLDMGDKEA
-1139 ENFFGKNKGLLE
+1139 ENFFGKDKGLLE
-1151 LYKELRRQI
+1151 LYKELKKQI

-1215 LEKQITD
+1215 LENQITE

-1246 KGIKRIRAEL
+1246 KGIKSIRAEL

-1281 KASASDLKQLNEQVK
+1281 KASASDLKQLNEQQK

-1311 SKSLGKLFGKKV
+1311 SKSFGTLFSKKA
-1323 TKDEKTKALKD
+1323 TKDEKQKALKN

-1400 AVANIMTTIT
+1400 AVASIMTTAT
-1410 EHHNARL
+1410 EQRNARL
-1417 ERRIEASRLRVER
+1417 ERRIKASRRRVER
-1430 LEAYLSS
+1430 IEAYLSS

-1447 NSYSEGVSGLELN
+1447 NSYSRSVSRLELN
-1460 RQRASLISIRDLNK
+1460 RQRADLISIRDLNK
-1474 EIARAKGYTKRNDT
+1474 EIARAKAYTKRNDT
-1488 ERIESLERE
+1488 ERIESLEKE
-1497 KALLEKLYS
+1497 KALLES
-1506 LDGGRTFQS
+1506 ISADSRTYTS

-1539 AKHNTS
+1539 AKSNTS

-1554 NIKDKL
+1554 SIKDKL

-1569 VANTLYGIDLKGW
+1569 VANTLYDINLKSW
-1582 SDDLSDALVSAWQ
+1582 ADDFSDALVSAWM
-1595 NGTDAMDA
+1595 NGTDAADA
-1603 FSQKAG
+1603 YSQKVG
-1609 DIMNSMIKKWLSLEF
+1609 DIMNAMIKKWLSLEF

-1635 LFGDDGQGGFMGDG
+1635 LFGDDDQGGFMRDG
-1649 KLTQDEI
+1649 SLTQDEI
-1656 SQVAERV
+1656 SQVADR
-1663 LSLQD
+1663 LMSLQD
-1668 NIGKW
+1668 GIGAW

-1695 SGLSKGIQGVTESTA
+1695 SGLSKGIQGVTENTA

-1766 TVELLSILRANTI
+1766 TVELLSILRTNTI

-1786 V
+1786 A

>member
-87 AAIQAESEAKVA
+87 AAIQAESDAKVA

-108 TDRASASLQRLAA
+108 ADRASASLQRLAA

-197 AQSIF
+197 ARAMF

-299 LVSAAEIYDRVSRKQ
+299 LVNASEIYDRVSRKQ
-314 VSFEDVKKAFEEM
+314 VSFEDVKKAFKEM

-365 SGIGDAMKGI
+365 SGIGDVMKGI
-375 AETLTDMTSHWRTMA
+375 ADILTDMTSHWRTMA

-405 YALLAARAVDS
+405 YALLAARAVDA

-421 LAKSRALSPA
+421 LAKARTASPA
-431 AGASGAKATAENV
+431 AGAAGAAATAENV

-453 LREQRLLTASKAK
+453 LKEQRLLTASKAK

-472 QVNDAEARALQ
+472 QVNDAEIRALQ
-483 NMYKINGVTLSN
+483 TMYKIDGVTLSN
-495 WQNASKIQKAWAG
+495 WQNASKIQKTWAG
-508 VGVMVQRAGVFLR
+508 VGVMVQRAGSFLR

-529 MVALTAVS
+529 MVALTAVF
-537 SIIGRIQERA
+537 SIIGRVQERA
-547 AALRESLENIGE
+547 AALRESLESIGE
-559 ASSEAAK
+559 AGAEAAK

-573 AVKGVDTNTAG
+573 AMSGVDTGSAG
-584 SSTLTDGIGKMVQ
+584 SAELTDGIKRMVQ

-638 DAQDAARLQKTM
+638 NAQDAARLQKTM
-650 GEALANIDNDNGS
+650 GEALADIDDDNGS
-663 SMPGNWN
+663 WMPGNWN
-670 VKDYMDEYADALK
+670 VKDYMDEYAVSLK
-683 RLDKQIREHA
+683 RLDREIREHA
-693 ADNDKLA
+693 ADNDKLS

-734 YTEGSHA
+734 YTGGDA
-741 MRQSYSLAAK
+741 TRMMLRTFQQSAVGYIS
-751 GAAKDFSVYNSGP
+751 DSF
-764 HTDVSGVRK
+764 VSQNRML
-773 GLREK
+773 LRNA

-786 AQALAQQ
+786 TQSLAQH
-793 GHKKGTKAWNMAVQ
+793 GYKKGTKAWNMAAQ
-807 RSLENFLDQNNV
+807 RSLEDFLDQNNV

-830 VFIEKSVYVHV
+830 VFIKKNIYVHV
-841 KGKFSGG
+841 KGKFSGAE
-848 KNVVSE
+848 NVATE
-854 LDKYISEAF
+854 LDKYISGVF
-863 GGKYDEAFDDV
+863 GGMYDEEFEDV
-874 SSLSE
+874 PGLSG
-879 KRKTAKS
+879 KRKAAKS

-891 VEEVKAAQ
+891 VEELKVAQ
-899 GVLRRMGV
+899 GVLRSLGIS
-907 PTDGKTIKK
+907 TDGKTFKK
-916 VTGASSAKI
+916 VAQAASAKI
-925 LDAVDLYNKAVEKAN
+925 LDAVDLYNTALLKVK

-952 EEKKNDR
+952 DEEKNDR

-989 SESMG
+989 SEGMG

-1053 REESLKKAADEA
+1053 REETLKKAADEA
-1065 YSQIQAWLQDF
+1065 YSQIQAWLEDF

-1099 FGNYEMW
+1099 FGSYEVW
-1106 DEEGR
+1106 DEEAR
-1111 KLLEHL
+1111 KLQEHL
-1117 EGEMRKKG
+1117 EGKMREKG
-1125 ITAPLRLDMGDREA
+1125 ITAPLRLDMGGKEA
-1139 ENFFGKNKGLLE
+1139 ENFFGKDKGLLE
-1151 LYKELRRQI
+1151 LYKALQKQL

-1215 LEKQITD
+1215 LEKQITE

-1281 KASASDLKQLNEQVK
+1281 KASAGDLKQLNEQVK

-1311 SKSLGKLFGKKV
+1311 SKSLGTLFSKKA
-1323 TKDEKTKALKD
+1323 TKDEKTKALKN

-1400 AVANIMTTIT
+1400 AVANIMTTAT
-1410 EHHNARL
+1410 EQRNARL
-1417 ERRIEASRLRVER
+1417 ERRIEASRRRVER
-1430 LEAYLSS
+1430 IEAYLSS

-1447 NSYSEGVSGLELN
+1447 NSYSRSVGRLELN
-1460 RQRASLISIRDLNK
+1460 RQRADLISIRALNR
-1474 EIARAKGYTKRNDT
+1474 EIARAKAYTKRNDT
-1488 ERIESLERE
+1488 ERIESLEKE
-1497 KALLEKLYS
+1497 KALLESISADSHTY
-1506 LDGGRTFQS
+1506 TS

-1539 AKHNTS
+1539 AKSNTS

-1554 NIKDKL
+1554 SIKDKL

-1582 SDDLSDALVSAWQ
+1582 SDDLSDALVSAWM
-1595 NGTDAMDA
+1595 NGTDAADA
-1603 FSQKAG
+1603 YSQKVG
-1609 DIMNSMIKKWLSLEF
+1609 DIMNAMIKKWLSLEF

-1635 LFGDDGQGGFMGDG
+1635 MFGADGQGGFMEDG
-1649 KLTQDEI
+1649 KLTEDEI

-1695 SGLSKGIQGVTESTA
+1695 SGLSKGIQGVTENTA

-1742 GAVARQQLSELRNIS
+1742 GAVARQQLSELRSIS

-1786 V
+1786 A

>member
-53 RKALSGEKF
+53 RKVLSGEKF

-87 AAIQAESEAKVA
+87 AAIQAESDAKIA

-226 TAYNIQYSDLYD
+226 TAYNIQYSELYD

-299 LVSAAEIYDRVSRKQ
+299 LVSASEIYDRVSKKQ

-375 AETLTDMTSHWRTMA
+375 ADILTDMTGHWRIMA
-390 WTIGGAV
+390 WTISGAV

-405 YALLAARAVDS
+405 FALLAARAVDA

-431 AGASGAKATAENV
+431 AGASEAKATAENV

-472 QVNDAEARALQ
+472 QVNEAETRALQ
-483 NMYKINGVTLSN
+483 TMYKIDGVTLSH
-495 WQNASKIQKAWAG
+495 WQNANKVQKAWAG
-508 VGVMVQRAGVFLR
+508 VGVMVQRAGSFLR

-529 MVALTAVS
+529 MLAFAAIS

-547 AALRESLENIGE
+547 AALRENLESIGE
-559 ASSEAAK
+559 ASAEAAK

-573 AVKGVDTNTAG
+573 AMSGLDTKTAD
-584 SSTLTDGIGKMVQ
+584 SSTLTDGIKRMVQ

-611 ERIFGKGAD
+611 ERIFGKVAD

-650 GEALANIDNDNGS
+650 GEALANIDDDNGHWY
-663 SMPGNWN
+663 PGYHNASDAME
-670 VKDYMDEYADALK
+670 KYADTLK
-683 RLDKQIREHA
+683 ELDTEVRKHA
-693 ADNDKLA
+693 SENDALA
-700 AALDKVKGKYPEF
+700 AALDRVKEKYPEF
-713 LRMMRENGVGANDIA
+713 LKMMRGNGVGNNDIA
-728 GQISLL
+728 GQVSLL
-734 YTEGSHA
+734 FSQGRRDMWLEF
-741 MRQSYSLAAK
+741 QK
-751 GAAKDFSVYNSGP
+751 GTPPWTFFPLGN
-764 HTDVSGVRK
+764 DVSGYKQVLRK
-773 GLREK
+773 KVAE
-778 AAKLADEF
+778 LADEF
-786 AQALAQQ
+786 AQTLAQQ
-793 GHKKGTKAWNMAVQ
+793 GYKKGSRAWNMAVQ
-807 RSLENFLDQNNV
+807 RSLEGFLDQNNV
-819 IDERVRREVRD
+819 LDERVRREVRD
-830 VFIEKSVYVHV
+830 VFIKKNVYVHV
-841 KGKFSGG
+841 KGKFSGAED
-848 KNVVSE
+848 VVSD
-854 LDKYISEAF
+854 LDKYISEVF
-863 GGKYDEAFDDV
+863 GGKYDKALAG
-874 SSLSE
+874 SSMAE
-879 KRKTAKS
+879 KRKGAKA

-899 GVLRRMGV
+899 GVLRRLGV
-907 PTDGKTIKK
+907 PTDGKTLKK
-916 VTGASSAKI
+916 VGEKASNEVK
-925 LDAVDLYNKAVEKAN
+925 DAVWAYNMAVETMN
-940 AGRKGLAALGWG
+940 AGRKGLAALGWD
-952 EEKKNDR
+952 EEKKIDR

-973 SELNELREAY
+973 SELSELREAY

-1043 FEIDKIEFGL
+1043 LDIDKIEFGL
-1053 REESLKKAADEA
+1053 REETLKKAADEA
-1065 YSQIQAWLQDF
+1065 YSQIQAWLEDF

-1106 DEEGR
+1106 DEEAR
-1111 KLLEHL
+1111 KLQEHL
-1117 EGEMRKKG
+1117 EGKMREKG
-1125 ITAPLRLDMGDREA
+1125 ITAPLRLDMGDKEA
-1139 ENFFGKNKGLLE
+1139 ENFFGKDKGLLE
-1151 LYKELRRQI
+1151 LYKELKKQI

-1215 LEKQITD
+1215 LEKQITE

-1281 KASASDLKQLNEQVK
+1281 KASASDLKQLNEQQK

-1311 SKSLGKLFGKKV
+1311 SKSFGTLFSKKA
-1323 TKDEKTKALKD
+1323 TKDEKQKALKN

-1363 SMAEA
+1363 SMTEA

-1373 TVVSGISGVIQGFQN
+1373 SVVSGISGVIQGFQS
-1388 GGPLGGAVAALS
+1388 GGVLGGAVAGLS
-1400 AVANIMTTIT
+1400 AVANIITTAT
-1410 EHHNARL
+1410 EQRNARL
-1417 ERRIEASRLRVER
+1417 ERRIEASRRRVER
-1430 LEAYLSS
+1430 IEAYLSS
-1437 FDSSTKYALG
+1437 FDSSTKYTLG
-1447 NSYSEGVSGLELN
+1447 NSYSRSVSSLELN
-1460 RQRASLISIRDLNK
+1460 RQRADLISIRNLNK
-1474 EIARAKGYTKRNDT
+1474 EIARAKAYTKRNDT
-1488 ERIESLERE
+1488 ERIESLEKE
-1497 KALLEKLYS
+1497 KALLERIS
-1506 LDGGRTFQS
+1506 ADGHTYTN

-1539 AKHNTS
+1539 AKSNTS

-1554 NIKDKL
+1554 SIKDKL

-1569 VANTLYGIDLKGW
+1569 VAETLYGIDLKGW
-1582 SDDLSDALVSAWQ
+1582 SDDFSDALVSAWM
-1595 NGTDAMDA
+1595 NGTDAADA
-1603 FSQKAG
+1603 YSQKVG

-1656 SQVAERV
+1656 SQVADRV
-1663 LSLQD
+1663 MSLQD
-1668 NIGKW
+1668 GIGAW

-1695 SGLSKGIQGVTESTA
+1695 SGLSKGIQGVTENTA

-1766 TVELLSILRANTI
+1766 TVELLSILRTNTI

-1786 V
+1786 A

>member
-108 TDRASASLQRLAA
+108 ADRASASLQRLAA

-226 TAYNIQYSDLYD
+226 TAYNIQYSELYD

-365 SGIGDAMKGI
+365 SGIGDVMKGM
-375 AETLTDMTSHWRTMA
+375 AETLTDMTFHWRTMA

-405 YALLAARAVDS
+405 YALLAARAVDA

-472 QVNDAEARALQ
+472 QVNDAETRALQ
-483 NMYKINGVTLSN
+483 NMYKIDGITLSQ
-495 WQNASKIQKAWAG
+495 WQNANKVQKAWAG

-529 MVALTAVS
+529 MLAFSAIGAV
-537 SIIGRIQERA
+537 IGRIQERA
-547 AALRESLENIGE
+547 AALRESLESIGE

-566 NLREVSD
+566 NIRDVSD
-573 AVKGVDTNTAG
+573 AVGGIDIKTAH

-638 DAQDAARLQKTM
+638 DAQEAARLQKTM
-650 GEALANIDNDNGS
+650 GEALANIDDDNGHWY
-663 SMPGNWN
+663 PGNWN

-683 RLDKQIREHA
+683 KLDKQIREHA

-734 YTEGSHA
+734 YTGGSKE
-741 MRQSYSLAAK
+741 MQQEFRRNTLWTTL
-751 GAAKDFSVYNSGP
+751 G
-764 HTDVSGVRK
+764 VSGYAVSGYK
-773 GLREK
+773 GELRNV

-786 AQALAQQ
+786 AQTLAQQ
-793 GHKKGTKAWNMAVQ
+793 GHKKGTKAWNMAAQ
-807 RSLENFLDQNNV
+807 RSLEDFLDQNNV
-819 IDERVRREVRD
+819 NDERVRREVRD
-830 VFIEKSVYVHV
+830 TFIKKTIYVHV
-841 KGKFSGG
+841 KGKFSGTE
-848 KNVVSE
+848 NVVSE

-879 KRKTAKS
+879 KRKAAKS

-899 GVLRRMGV
+899 GVLRRMGI
-907 PTDGKTIKK
+907 PTDGKTLKK
-916 VTGASSAKI
+916 VGKKASNEAK
-925 LDAVDLYNKAVEKAN
+925 DAVWLYNKAVEKAN

-959 PRTPKTDTALQNAR
+959 PRTLKTDTALQNAR

-983 GEWQKL
+983 GEWKKL
-989 SESMG
+989 GESMNG
-994 GASALGEMRKSPFA
+994 ESALKMMRESPFA

-1019 SYVRLLERLKNS
+1019 GYVRLLERLKNS

-1043 FEIDKIEFGL
+1043 LDIDKIEFGL

-1099 FGNYEMW
+1099 FGNYEVW
-1106 DEEGR
+1106 DEEAR
-1111 KLLEHL
+1111 KLQEHL
-1117 EGEMRKKG
+1117 EGKMREKG
-1125 ITAPLRLDMGDREA
+1125 ITAPLRLDMSDKEA
-1139 ENFFGKNKGLLE
+1139 EAFFGKDKGLLE
-1151 LYKELRRQI
+1151 LYKELRKQI
-1160 RATGREWLTEAAEAQ
+1160 RSTGREWLTEAAEAQ

-1201 GEISDEVMTPIVSG
+1201 GEISDEVMTPIVSW
-1215 LEKQITD
+1215 LEKQITE

-1281 KASASDLKQLNEQVK
+1281 KASAGDLKQLNEQVK

-1323 TKDEKTKALKD
+1323 TKDEKQKALKD

-1388 GGPLGGAVAALS
+1388 GGLLGGAVGALS

-1410 EHHNARL
+1410 EQHNARL
-1417 ERRIEASRLRVER
+1417 ERRIKASRLRVER

-1447 NSYSEGVSGLELN
+1447 NSYSRSVDSLELN
-1460 RQRASLISIRDLNK
+1460 RQRADLISIRDLNR

-1515 QMQVN
+1515 QMQTN

-1668 NIGKW
+1668 NIGEW

-1766 TVELLSILRANTI
+1766 TGELLAILRANTI

-1786 V
+1786 A

>member
-87 AAIQAESEAKVA
+87 AAIQAESDAKVA

-355 IDVAFGSVAQ
+355 IDVTFGSVAQ
-365 SGIGDAMKGI
+365 SGIGDVMKGI
-375 AETLTDMTSHWRTMA
+375 AETLTDMTSHWRIMTGV
-390 WTIGGAV
+390 IIGAV
-397 AGLKSYRM
+397 AALKSYRVF
-405 YALLAARAVDS
+405 ALLAARAVDA

-421 LAKSRALSPA
+421 LAKARTASPA
-431 AGASGAKATAENV
+431 AGAAGAGATAENV

-472 QVNDAEARALQ
+472 QVNDAETHALQ

-495 WQNASKIQKAWAG
+495 WQNANKVQKAWAG

-521 GMAVQAGW
+521 GIAVQAGW
-529 MVALTAVS
+529 MVALTAVF

-547 AALRESLENIGE
+547 AALRESLESIGE
-559 ASSEAAK
+559 ASGEAAK
-566 NLREVSD
+566 NLRDVSD
-573 AVKGVDTNTAG
+573 AVGGIDIKTAD

-638 DAQDAARLQKTM
+638 DAQEAARFQKTM

-663 SMPGNWN
+663 WRPGNWN

-683 RLDKQIREHA
+683 NLDRVIREHA

-734 YTEGSHA
+734 YAEGSSA
-741 MRQSYSLAAK
+741 MRRHFES
-751 GAAKDFSVYNSGP
+751 
-764 HTDVSGVRK
+764 SGVPRLIPMI
-773 GLREK
+773 GAYVPWYRRQLRNT

-786 AQALAQQ
+786 AQTLAQQ
-793 GHKKGTKAWNMAVQ
+793 GHKKGSKAWNMAAQ
-807 RSLENFLDQNNV
+807 RSLEDFLDQNNV
-819 IDERVRREVRD
+819 NDERVRREVRD
-830 VFIEKSVYVHV
+830 MFIKKTIYVHV
-841 KGKFSGG
+841 KGKFSGTE
-848 KNVVSE
+848 NVVSE

-863 GGKYDEAFDDV
+863 GGKYDLKG
-874 SSLSE
+874 STLSE
-879 KRKTAKS
+879 KRKSAKS

-899 GVLRRMGV
+899 GVLRRLGV

-916 VTGASSAKI
+916 VAGAASAKVR
-925 LDAVDLYNKAVEKAN
+925 DAVDLYNKAVEKAN

-952 EEKKNDR
+952 DEKKNDR

-1019 SYVRLLERLKNS
+1019 GYVRLLERLKNS

-1043 FEIDKIEFGL
+1043 LEIDKIEFGL
-1053 REESLKKAADEA
+1053 REETLKKAADEA

-1099 FGNYEMW
+1099 FGNYEVW
-1106 DEEGR
+1106 DEEAR
-1111 KLLEHL
+1111 KLQEHL
-1117 EGEMRKKG
+1117 EGKMREKG
-1125 ITAPLRLDMGDREA
+1125 ITAPLRLDMSDKEA
-1139 ENFFGKNKGLLE
+1139 EAFFGKDKGLLE
-1151 LYKELRRQI
+1151 LYKELRKQI
-1160 RATGREWLTEAAEAQ
+1160 RSTGREWLTEAAEAQ

-1201 GEISDEVMTPIVSG
+1201 GEISDEVMTPIVSW
-1215 LEKQITD
+1215 LEKQITE

-1274 GLDGKQY
+1274 GQDGNQY
-1281 KASASDLKQLNEQVK
+1281 KASASDLKQLNELK
-1296 KTDEYFNKKNPFGQI
+1296 PKTDEYFNKKNPFGQI

-1323 TKDEKTKALKD
+1323 TKDEKQKALKD

-1353 ERLFS
+1353 ERLFA

-1417 ERRIEASRLRVER
+1417 ERRIEASRRRVER
-1430 LEAYLSS
+1430 IEAYLSA
-1437 FDSSTKYALG
+1437 FDNSTRYTLG
-1447 NSYSEGVSGLELN
+1447 NSYSRSVGRLELN
-1460 RQRASLISIRDLNK
+1460 KERADLISIRDLNK
-1474 EIARAKGYTKRNDT
+1474 EIARAKAYTKRNDT
-1488 ERIESLERE
+1488 ERIESLEKE
-1497 KALLEKLYS
+1497 KALLESISADSHTY
-1506 LDGGRTFQS
+1506 TS

-1582 SDDLSDALVSAWQ
+1582 SDDLSDALVSAWM
-1595 NGTDAMDA
+1595 NGTDAADA
-1603 FSQKAG
+1603 YSQKVG

-1656 SQVAERV
+1656 SQVADRV
-1663 LSLQD
+1663 MSLQD
-1668 NIGKW
+1668 NIGAW

-1786 V
+1786 A

>member
-108 TDRASASLQRLAA
+108 ADRASASLQRLAA

-375 AETLTDMTSHWRTMA
+375 AETLTDMTGHWRIMTDV
-390 WTIGGAV
+390 IIGAV
-397 AGLKSYRM
+397 AALKGYRV
-405 YALLAARAVDS
+405 YALLAARAVDA

-453 LREQRLLTASKAK
+453 LKQQRLLTASKAK

-483 NMYKINGVTLSN
+483 TMYKIDGITLSN
-495 WQNASKIQKAWAG
+495 WQNANKVQKAWAG
-508 VGVMVQRAGVFLR
+508 VGVMVSRAGALLR
-521 GMAVQAGW
+521 GIAVQGVIMLAFSAIG
-529 MVALTAVS
+529 AV
-537 SIIGRIQERA
+537 IGRAQERA
-547 AALRESLENIGE
+547 AALRESLESIGE

-566 NLREVSD
+566 NLRDVSD
-573 AVKGVDTNTAG
+573 AVGGIDTKTAG
-584 SSTLTDGIGKMVQ
+584 SSELTDGIGKMVQ

-650 GEALANIDNDNGS
+650 GEALANIDDDNGS
-663 SMPGNWN
+663 WMPGNWN

-734 YTEGSHA
+734 YTQGSNA
-741 MRQSYSLAAK
+741 MRRHFES
-751 GAAKDFSVYNSGP
+751 
-764 HTDVSGVRK
+764 SGVPQQIPIVGVDVPWYRRQ
-773 GLREK
+773 LRNT

-793 GHKKGTKAWNMAVQ
+793 GHKKGTKAWNMAAQ
-807 RSLENFLDQNNV
+807 RSLEDFLDQNDV

-830 VFIEKSVYVHV
+830 VFIKKNIYVHV
-841 KGKFSGG
+841 KGKFSGAG
-848 KNVVSE
+848 NVVSE
-854 LDKYISEAF
+854 LDKYISEVF
-863 GGKYDEAFDDV
+863 GGKYDEDFEDV
-874 SSLSE
+874 PSLSG
-879 KRKTAKS
+879 KRKAAKS

-891 VEEVKAAQ
+891 VEELKVAQ
-899 GVLRRMGV
+899 GVLRSLGIS
-907 PTDGKTIKK
+907 TDGKTFKK
-916 VTGASSAKI
+916 VAQAASAKI
-925 LDAVDLYNKAVEKAN
+925 LDAVDLYNTALLKAK

-983 GEWQKL
+983 GEWKKL
-989 SESMG
+989 GESMNG
-994 GASALGEMRKSPFA
+994 EAALKMMRESPFA
-1008 KWFRDGGLDKD
+1008 KWFKDGGLDKD
-1019 SYVRLLERLKNS
+1019 GYVRLLERLKSS

-1043 FEIDKIEFGL
+1043 LDIDKIEFGL

-1065 YSQIQAWLQDF
+1065 YSQIQAWLQNF
-1076 SSRWDLYK
+1076 TSRWDLYK

-1099 FGNYEMW
+1099 FGNYEVW
-1106 DEEGR
+1106 DEEAR
-1111 KLLEHL
+1111 KLQEHL
-1117 EGEMRKKG
+1117 EGKMREKG
-1125 ITAPLRLDMGDREA
+1125 ITAPLRLDMSDKEA
-1139 ENFFGKNKGLLE
+1139 ETFFRKDKGLLE
-1151 LYKELRRQI
+1151 LYKELRKQI
-1160 RATGREWLTEAAEAQ
+1160 RSTGREWLTEAAEAQ

-1215 LEKQITD
+1215 LEKQITE

-1246 KGIKRIRAEL
+1246 KGIKNIRAEL

-1274 GLDGKQY
+1274 GLDGNQY
-1281 KASASDLKQLNEQVK
+1281 KASAGDLKRLNELK
-1296 KTDEYFNKKNPFGQI
+1296 PKTDEYFNKKNPFGQI

-1323 TKDEKTKALKD
+1323 TKDEKQKALKD

-1388 GGPLGGAVAALS
+1388 GGLLGGAVGALS

-1410 EHHNARL
+1410 EQRNARL
-1417 ERRIEASRLRVER
+1417 ERRIEASRRRVER
-1430 LEAYLSS
+1430 IEAYLSA
-1437 FDSSTKYALG
+1437 FDNSTKYTLG
-1447 NSYSEGVSGLELN
+1447 NSYSRSVSRLELN
-1460 RQRASLISIRDLNK
+1460 RQRASLIRIRDLNR
-1474 EIARAKGYTKRNDT
+1474 EIARAKAYTKRNDT

-1506 LDGGRTFQS
+1506 LSDGHTFQS
-1515 QMQVN
+1515 QMQTN

-1545 KSKINEYNS
+1545 KRKINEYNS

-1656 SQVAERV
+1656 SQVADR
-1663 LSLQD
+1663 LMSLQD
-1668 NIGKW
+1668 GIGAW

-1757 ANTLRNADA
+1757 ANTLRTAAA
-1766 TVELLSILRANTI
+1766 TDEILTIVRSNTI

-1786 V
+1786 A

>member
-87 AAIQAESEAKVA
+87 AAIQAESDAKVA

-265 AKHVLAGTELRQL
+265 AKHVLVGTELRQL

-365 SGIGDAMKGI
+365 SGIGDVMKGM
-375 AETLTDMTSHWRTMA
+375 AETLTDMTGHWQTM
-390 WTIGGAV
+390 TGVIIGAV

-405 YALLAARAVDS
+405 YALLAARAVDA

-495 WQNASKIQKAWAG
+495 WQNANKVQKAWAG

-529 MVALTAVS
+529 MLAFSAIAGIL
-537 SIIGRIQERA
+537 GRIQERA
-547 AALRESLENIGE
+547 AALRESLESIGE

-566 NLREVSD
+566 NLRDVSD
-573 AVKGVDTNTAG
+573 AVGGIDTKTAG
-584 SSTLTDGIGKMVQ
+584 SSELTDGIGKMVQ

-683 RLDKQIREHA
+683 KLGKQIREHF

-734 YTEGSHA
+734 YTEGSYA

-751 GAAKDFSVYNSGP
+751 GAAKDFSVYNPGS

-773 GLREK
+773 KLRET

-793 GHKKGTKAWNMAVQ
+793 GHKKGTKAWNMAAQ
-807 RSLENFLDQNNV
+807 RSLEYFLDQNNV

-863 GGKYDEAFDDV
+863 GGKYDLEG
-874 SSLSE
+874 STLSE
-879 KRKTAKS
+879 KRKSAKS
-886 AYDAS
+886 AYDAA

-916 VTGASSAKI
+916 VAGMASAKVR
-925 LDAVDLYNKAVEKAN
+925 DAVDLYNKAVEKAN
-940 AGRKGLAALGWG
+940 AGRKGLAALGWD

-983 GEWQKL
+983 GEWKKL
-989 SESMG
+989 GESMNG
-994 GASALGEMRKSPFA
+994 EAALKMMRESPFA

-1019 SYVRLLERLKNS
+1019 GYVRLLERLKNS

-1099 FGNYEMW
+1099 FGNYEVW
-1106 DEEGR
+1106 DEEAR
-1111 KLLEHL
+1111 KLQEHL
-1117 EGEMRKKG
+1117 EGKMREKG

-1215 LEKQITD
+1215 LEKQITEQ
-1222 LEREAFRATDVYRRL
+1222 EREAFRATDVYRRL

-1246 KGIKRIRAEL
+1246 KGIKNIRAEL

-1274 GLDGKQY
+1274 GQDGNQY
-1281 KASASDLKQLNEQVK
+1281 KASAGDLKRLNELK
-1296 KTDEYFNKKNPFGQI
+1296 PKTDEYFNKKNPFGQI

-1323 TKDEKTKALKD
+1323 TKDEKQKALKD

-1353 ERLFS
+1353 ERLFA

-1388 GGPLGGAVAALS
+1388 GGLLGGAVGALS
-1400 AVANIMTTIT
+1400 AVANIMTSIT
-1410 EHHNARL
+1410 EQHNARL
-1417 ERRIEASRLRVER
+1417 ERRIEASRRRVER

-1447 NSYSEGVSGLELN
+1447 NSYSRSVGALELN

-1656 SQVAERV
+1656 SQVADRV
-1663 LSLQD
+1663 MSLQD
-1668 NIGKW
+1668 NIGAW

-1742 GAVARQQLSELRNIS
+1742 GAVARQQLSELRSIS

-1786 V
+1786 A

>member
-87 AAIQAESEAKVA
+87 AAIQAESDAKVA

-365 SGIGDAMKGI
+365 SGIGDVMKGI
-375 AETLTDMTSHWRTMA
+375 AETLTDMTSHWRIMTGV
-390 WTIGGAV
+390 IIGAV
-397 AGLKSYRM
+397 AALKSYRVF
-405 YALLAARAVDS
+405 ALLAARAVDA

-483 NMYKINGVTLSN
+483 NMYKINGITLSQ
-495 WQNASKIQKAWAG
+495 WQNANKVQKAWAG
-508 VGVMVQRAGVFLR
+508 VGVMVSRAGALLR

-529 MVALTAVS
+529 MVALTAVF

-650 GEALANIDNDNGS
+650 GEALANIDDDNGHWY
-663 SMPGNWN
+663 PGNWN
-670 VKDYMDEYADALK
+670 VKDYMDDYADALK
-683 RLDKQIREHA
+683 NLEKLVRGHA
-693 ADNDKLA
+693 AENDKLA
-700 AALDKVKGKYPEF
+700 AALDKVKEKYPEF
-713 LRMMRENGVGANDIA
+713 LRMMRENGVGANNTV

-741 MRQSYSLAAK
+741 MRRYFES
-751 GAAKDFSVYNSGP
+751 
-764 HTDVSGVRK
+764 SGVPQSFPEIGRYVPWYRRQ
-773 GLREK
+773 LRN
-778 AAKLADEF
+778 AASKLADEF
-786 AQALAQQ
+786 AQTLAQQ
-793 GHKKGTKAWNMAVQ
+793 GYKKGSRAWDMAAQ
-807 RSLENFLDQNNV
+807 RSLEGFLDQNNV
-819 IDERVRREVRD
+819 LDERVRREVRD
-830 VFIEKSVYVHV
+830 VFIKKNIYVHV
-841 KGKFSGG
+841 KGKFSGAG
-848 KNVVSE
+848 NVVSE

-863 GGKYDEAFDDV
+863 GGKYEDAFEDA
-874 SSLSE
+874 SSLSD
-879 KRKTAKS
+879 KRKAAKS

-916 VTGASSAKI
+916 VTGSASAKI

-1019 SYVRLLERLKNS
+1019 GYVRLLERLKNS

-1043 FEIDKIEFGL
+1043 LEIDKIEFGL
-1053 REESLKKAADEA
+1053 REESLRKAADEA

-1084 SLKKTTGDSGIARMA
+1084 SLKKTTGDSSLARMA
-1099 FGNYEMW
+1099 FGNYEVW
-1106 DEEGR
+1106 DEEAR
-1111 KLLEHL
+1111 KLQEHL
-1117 EGEMRKKG
+1117 EGKMREKG
-1125 ITAPLRLDMGDREA
+1125 ITAPLRLDMGDKEA

-1215 LEKQITD
+1215 LEKQITE

-1323 TKDEKTKALKD
+1323 TKDEKQKALKD

-1373 TVVSGISGVIQGFQN
+1373 TVVSGINGVIQGFQN
-1388 GGPLGGAVAALS
+1388 GGLLGGAVGALS
-1400 AVANIMTTIT
+1400 AVANIMTTAT
-1410 EHHNARL
+1410 EQHNARL
-1417 ERRIEASRLRVER
+1417 ERRIKASRRRVER
-1430 LEAYLSS
+1430 IEAYLSA
-1437 FDSSTKYALG
+1437 FDNSTRYTLG
-1447 NSYSEGVSGLELN
+1447 NSYSRSVGRLELN
-1460 RQRASLISIRDLNK
+1460 KERADLISIRALNR

-1515 QMQVN
+1515 QIQVN

-1582 SDDLSDALVSAWQ
+1582 SDDLSDALVSAWM
-1595 NGTDAMDA
+1595 NGTDAADA
-1603 FSQKAG
+1603 YSQKVG

-1656 SQVAERV
+1656 SQVADRV
-1663 LSLQD
+1663 MSLQD
-1668 NIGKW
+1668 NIGAW

-1757 ANTLRNADA
+1757 ANTLRTAAA
-1766 TVELLSILRANTI
+1766 TDEILTIVRSNTI

>member
-14 QDKTDKQLKEIRSK
+14 EDKTDKQLKEIRSK

-62 TIDVRTSD
+62 TIDVKTSD

-87 AAIQAESEAKVA
+87 AAIQAESDAKVA

-108 TDRASASLQRLAA
+108 ADRASASLQRLAA

-314 VSFEDVKKAFEEM
+314 VSFEEVKKAFEEM

-365 SGIGDAMKGI
+365 SGIGDVMKGI
-375 AETLTDMTSHWRTMA
+375 ADILTDMTSHWRTMA

-405 YALLAARAVDS
+405 YALLAARAVDA

-431 AGASGAKATAENV
+431 AGAAGAKATAENV

-472 QVNDAEARALQ
+472 QVNDAEIRALQ

-521 GMAVQAGW
+521 GMAVQVGW
-529 MVALTAVS
+529 MVALTAVF
-537 SIIGRIQERA
+537 SIIGRVQERA
-547 AALRESLENIGE
+547 AALRESLESIGE
-559 ASSEAAK
+559 ASAEAAK

-650 GEALANIDNDNGS
+650 GEALAGIDDDNGS
-663 SMPGNWN
+663 WRPGNWN

-683 RLDKQIREHA
+683 NLDREIREHA

-734 YTEGSHA
+734 YAEGSSA
-741 MRQSYSLAAK
+741 MRRHFES
-751 GAAKDFSVYNSGP
+751 
-764 HTDVSGVRK
+764 SGVPRLIPMI
-773 GLREK
+773 GACVPWYRQLLRNT

-786 AQALAQQ
+786 AQTLAQQ
-793 GHKKGTKAWNMAVQ
+793 GHKKGSKAWNMAAQ
-807 RSLENFLDQNNV
+807 RSLEDFLDQNNV
-819 IDERVRREVRD
+819 NDERVRREVRD
-830 VFIEKSVYVHV
+830 MFIKKTIYVHV
-841 KGKFSGG
+841 KGKFSGTE
-848 KNVVSE
+848 NVVSE

-863 GGKYDEAFDDV
+863 GGKYDLEG
-874 SSLSE
+874 STLSE
-879 KRKTAKS
+879 KRKSAKS
-886 AYDAS
+886 AYDAA

-899 GVLRRMGV
+899 GVLRRLGV

-916 VTGASSAKI
+916 VAGAASVKVR
-925 LDAVDLYNKAVEKAN
+925 DAVDLYNKAVEKAN
-940 AGRKGLAALGWG
+940 AGRKGLAALGWD

-973 SELNELREAY
+973 SELSELREAY

-994 GASALGEMRKSPFA
+994 GEAALKMMRESPFA

-1043 FEIDKIEFGL
+1043 LDIDKIEFGL
-1053 REESLKKAADEA
+1053 REETLKKAADEA

-1099 FGNYEMW
+1099 FGNYEVW
-1106 DEEGR
+1106 DEEAR
-1111 KLLEHL
+1111 KLQEHL
-1117 EGEMRKKG
+1117 EGKMREKG
-1125 ITAPLRLDMGDREA
+1125 ITAPLRLDMGDKEA
-1139 ENFFGKNKGLLE
+1139 ENFFGKDNGLLE
-1151 LYKELRRQI
+1151 LYKELKKQI

-1215 LEKQITD
+1215 LENQITE

-1246 KGIKRIRAEL
+1246 KGIKSIRAEL

-1274 GLDGKQY
+1274 GLDGRQY
-1281 KASASDLKQLNEQVK
+1281 KASASDLKQLNELQK

-1311 SKSLGKLFGKKV
+1311 SKSFGTLFSKKA
-1323 TKDEKTKALKD
+1323 TKDEKQKALKN

-1388 GGPLGGAVAALS
+1388 GGLLGGAVGALS
-1400 AVANIMTTIT
+1400 AVANIMTTAT
-1410 EHHNARL
+1410 EQRNARL
-1417 ERRIEASRLRVER
+1417 ERRIEASRQRVER

-1447 NSYSEGVSGLELN
+1447 NSYSRSVDRLELN
-1460 RQRASLISIRDLNK
+1460 RQRADLIRIRALNR
-1474 EIARAKGYTKRNDT
+1474 EIARAKAYTKRNDT

-1506 LDGGRTFQS
+1506 LSDGHTFQS

-1545 KSKINEYNS
+1545 KRKINEYNS

-1635 LFGDDGQGGFMGDG
+1635 MFGDDGQGGFMGDG

-1656 SQVAERV
+1656 SQVADR
-1663 LSLQD
+1663 LMSLQD
-1668 NIGKW
+1668 NIGAW

-1742 GAVARQQLSELRNIS
+1742 GAVARQQLSELRSIS
-1757 ANTLRNADA
+1757 ANTLRTAAA
-1766 TVELLSILRANTI
+1766 TDEILTIVRSNTI

-1786 V
+1786 A

>member
-14 QDKTDKQLKEIRSK
+14 HDKTDKQLKEIRSK

-87 AAIQAESEAKVA
+87 AAIQAESDAKVA

-108 TDRASASLQRLAA
+108 ADRASASLQRLAA

-197 AQSIF
+197 ARAMF

-212 PFGVMQLNQSAKML
+212 PFGVMHLNQSAKML

-314 VSFEDVKKAFEEM
+314 VSFEDVKKAFKEM

-365 SGIGDAMKGI
+365 SGIGDVMKGMADI
-375 AETLTDMTSHWRTMA
+375 LTDMTSNWRTMA
-390 WTIGGAV
+390 WTISGAV
-397 AGLKSYRM
+397 VGLKSYRM
-405 YALLAARAVDS
+405 YALLAARAVDA

-472 QVNDAEARALQ
+472 QVNEAETRALQ
-483 NMYKINGVTLSN
+483 TMYKIDGVTLSN

-508 VGVMVQRAGVFLR
+508 VGVMVQRAGAFLR

-529 MVALTAVS
+529 MVALTAVF

-547 AALRESLENIGE
+547 AALRESLESIGE

-566 NLREVSD
+566 NLRDVSD
-573 AVKGVDTNTAG
+573 AVGGIDAKTAG
-584 SSTLTDGIGKMVQ
+584 SSELTDGIMRMVQ

-620 GKVKSLAEKFTEL
+620 GKVKSLAEKFTEM

-638 DAQDAARLQKTM
+638 DAQEAAGLQRTM
-650 GEALANIDNDNGS
+650 GEALAGIDDDNGS
-663 SMPGNWN
+663 WMPGNWN
-670 VKDYMDEYADALK
+670 VKDYTDEYADALK
-683 RLDKQIREHA
+683 RLDREIRRHA
-693 ADNDKLA
+693 ADNDKLS
-700 AALDKVKGKYPEF
+700 AALDKVKEKYPEF
-713 LRMMRENGVGANDIA
+713 LRMMRENGVGTNDIA

-734 YTEGSHA
+734 FTGGDA
-741 MRQSYSLAAK
+741 TRMMLRTFQQSAVGYIS
-751 GAAKDFSVYNSGP
+751 DSF
-764 HTDVSGVRK
+764 VSQNRML
-773 GLREK
+773 LRNA

-786 AQALAQQ
+786 TQSLAQH
-793 GHKKGTKAWNMAVQ
+793 GYKKGSAAWNMAAQ
-807 RSLENFLDQNNV
+807 RSLENFLDQNKV
-819 IDERVRREVRD
+819 LDERVRREVRD
-830 VFIEKSVYVHV
+830 VFIKKNVYVHV
-841 KGKFSGG
+841 KGKFSGAEDIP
-848 KNVVSE
+848 SE
-854 LDKYISEAF
+854 LDKYISGVF
-863 GGKYDEAFDDV
+863 GGMYDEDV
-874 SSLSE
+874 AGNTLAE
-879 KRKTAKS
+879 KRKGAKA
-886 AYDAS
+886 AYDAA

-899 GVLRRMGV
+899 GVLRRLGV
-907 PTDGKTIKK
+907 PTDGKTFKK
-916 VTGASSAKI
+916 VAQAASAKI
-925 LDAVDLYNKAVEKAN
+925 LDAVDLYNTALLKVK

-952 EEKKNDR
+952 EEKKNDS

-994 GASALGEMRKSPFA
+994 GAAALGEMRKSPFA

-1043 FEIDKIEFGL
+1043 LDIDKIEFGL
-1053 REESLKKAADEA
+1053 REETLKKAADEA
-1065 YSQIQAWLQDF
+1065 YSQIQAWLEDF

-1084 SLKKTTGDSGIARMA
+1084 SLKKTTGDGGIARMA

-1106 DEEGR
+1106 DEEAR
-1111 KLLEHL
+1111 KLQEHL
-1117 EGEMRKKG
+1117 EGKMREKG
-1125 ITAPLRLDMGDREA
+1125 ITAPLRLDMGGKEA
-1139 ENFFGKNKGLLE
+1139 ENFFGKDKGLLE
-1151 LYKELRRQI
+1151 LYKALQKQL

-1215 LEKQITD
+1215 LEKQITE

-1281 KASASDLKQLNEQVK
+1281 KASAGDLKQINEQVK
-1296 KTDEYFNKKNPFGQI
+1296 KTDEYFNKKNHFGQI
-1311 SKSLGKLFGKKV
+1311 SKSLGTLFSKKA
-1323 TKDEKTKALKD
+1323 TKDEKTKALKN

-1368 MQMTG
+1368 MQMTR
-1373 TVVSGISGVIQGFQN
+1373 TVVSGISGVIQGFQS
-1388 GGPLGGAVAALS
+1388 GGVLGGAVAALS
-1400 AVANIMTTIT
+1400 AVASIMTTAT
-1410 EHHNARL
+1410 EQRNARL
-1417 ERRIEASRLRVER
+1417 ERRIEASRRRVER
-1430 LEAYLSS
+1430 IEAYLSA
-1437 FDSSTKYALG
+1437 FDNSTRYTLG
-1447 NSYSEGVSGLELN
+1447 NSYSRSVGRLELN
-1460 RQRASLISIRDLNK
+1460 KERADLISIRALNK
-1474 EIARAKGYTKRNDT
+1474 EIARAKAYTKRNDT
-1488 ERIESLERE
+1488 ERIESLEKE
-1497 KALLEKLYS
+1497 KALLESISADSHTY
-1506 LDGGRTFQS
+1506 TS

-1539 AKHNTS
+1539 AKRNTS

-1554 NIKDKL
+1554 SIKDKL

-1582 SDDLSDALVSAWQ
+1582 SDDLSDALVSAWM
-1595 NGTDAMDA
+1595 NGTDAADA
-1603 FSQKAG
+1603 YSQKVG
-1609 DIMNSMIKKWLSLEF
+1609 DIMNAMIKKWLSLEF

-1635 LFGDDGQGGFMGDG
+1635 MFGADGQGGFMEDG
-1649 KLTQDEI
+1649 KLTEDEI

-1695 SGLSKGIQGVTESTA
+1695 SGLSKGIQGVTENTA

-1742 GAVARQQLSELRNIS
+1742 GAVARQQLSELRSIS

-1786 V
+1786 A

>member
-34 KELPALDIKIDRS
+34 TELPALDIKIDRS

-87 AAIQAESEAKVA
+87 AAIQAESDAKVA

-108 TDRASASLQRLAA
+108 ADRASASLQRLAA

-226 TAYNIQYSDLYD
+226 TAYNIQYSELYD

-365 SGIGDAMKGI
+365 SGIGDVMKGM
-375 AETLTDMTSHWRTMA
+375 AETLTDMTGHWRIMTDV
-390 WTIGGAV
+390 IIGAV
-397 AGLKSYRM
+397 AALKGYRVF
-405 YALLAARAVDS
+405 ALLTARAVDA

-472 QVNDAEARALQ
+472 QVNEAETRALQ
-483 NMYKINGVTLSN
+483 TMYKIDGVTLSH
-495 WQNASKIQKAWAG
+495 WQNANKVQKAWAG
-508 VGVMVQRAGVFLR
+508 VSVMVSRAGALLR
-521 GMAVQAGW
+521 GIAVQGGIMLAFS
-529 MVALTAVS
+529 AIAA
-537 SIIGRIQERA
+537 IIGRIQERA
-547 AALRESLENIGE
+547 AALRENLESIGE
-559 ASSEAAK
+559 ASSEASK

-573 AVKGVDTNTAG
+573 AMSGVDTKTA
-584 SSTLTDGIGKMVQ
+584 SSSELTDGIQRMVQ

-611 ERIFGKGAD
+611 ERIFGKDAD
-620 GKVKSLAEKFTEL
+620 GKVKSLAKKFTEL

-650 GEALANIDNDNGS
+650 GEALANIDDDNGHWY
-663 SMPGNWN
+663 PGNWN
-670 VKDYMDEYADALK
+670 VKDYMDDYADELK
-683 RLDKQIREHA
+683 KLDKQVREHA
-693 ADNDKLA
+693 AENDKLS
-700 AALDKVKGKYPEF
+700 AALDKVKEKYPEF
-713 LRMMRENGVGANDIA
+713 LRMMRENGVGANNIA

-734 YTEGSHA
+734 YTEGSRDMTQTFGEEVPFKIA
-741 MRQSYSLAAK
+741 NM
-751 GAAKDFSVYNSGP
+751 
-764 HTDVSGVRK
+764 GVLVFGSRNLLRK
-773 GLREK
+773 A

-786 AQALAQQ
+786 TQSLAQQ
-793 GHKKGTKAWNMAVQ
+793 GYKKGTKAWNMAAQ
-807 RSLENFLDQNNV
+807 RSLEDFLDQNNV
-819 IDERVRREVRD
+819 LDERVRRAVKDE
-830 VFIEKSVYVHV
+830 FIKKNVYVHV
-841 KGKFSGG
+841 KGKFSGA
-848 KNVVSE
+848 KDVVSD

-863 GGKYDEAFDDV
+863 GGKYDKDLKGNTLA
-874 SSLSE
+874 E
-879 KRKTAKS
+879 KRKGAKG

-899 GVLRRMGV
+899 GVLRRLGV
-907 PTDGKTIKK
+907 PTDGKTLKK
-916 VTGASSAKI
+916 VGEKASNEVK
-925 LDAVDLYNKAVEKAN
+925 DAVRAYNMAVETMN

-994 GASALGEMRKSPFA
+994 GAAALGEMRKSPFA
-1008 KWFRDGGLDKD
+1008 KWFRDGGLDED
-1019 SYVRLLERLKNS
+1019 GYVRLLERLKNS

-1053 REESLKKAADEA
+1053 REETLKKAADEA
-1065 YSQIQAWLQDF
+1065 YSQIQAWLEDF

-1084 SLKKTTGDSGIARMA
+1084 SLKKTTGDGGIARMA

-1125 ITAPLRLDMGDREA
+1125 ITAPLRLDMGGKEA
-1139 ENFFGKNKGLLE
+1139 ENFFGKDKGLLE
-1151 LYKELRRQI
+1151 LYKALQKQL
-1160 RATGREWLTEAAEAQ
+1160 RATGREWLTEAAESQ

-1215 LEKQITD
+1215 LEKQITE
-1222 LEREAFRATDVYRRL
+1222 LEREAFRASDVYRRL
-1237 FGSWEHLGV
+1237 FESWEHLGV

-1281 KASASDLKQLNEQVK
+1281 KASAGDLKQINEQVK

-1311 SKSLGKLFGKKV
+1311 SKSLEKLFSKKA
-1323 TKDEKTKALKD
+1323 TKDEQTKALKN

-1353 ERLFS
+1353 GRLFS

-1368 MQMTG
+1368 MQMTE
-1373 TVVSGISGVIQGFQN
+1373 TVVSGISGVIQGFQS
-1388 GGPLGGAVAALS
+1388 GDVLGGAVSALS
-1400 AVANIMTTIT
+1400 AVANIITTAT
-1410 EHHNARL
+1410 EQRNARL
-1417 ERRIEASRLRVER
+1417 ERRIEASRRRVER
-1430 LEAYLSS
+1430 IEAYLSA
-1437 FDSSTKYALG
+1437 FDNSTRYTLG
-1447 NSYSEGVSGLELN
+1447 NSYSRSVGRLELN
-1460 RQRASLISIRDLNK
+1460 KERADLISIRNLNK
-1474 EIARAKGYTKRNDT
+1474 EIARAKAYTKRNDT
-1488 ERIESLERE
+1488 ERIESLEKE
-1497 KALLEKLYS
+1497 KALLESISADSHTY
-1506 LDGGRTFQS
+1506 TS

-1539 AKHNTS
+1539 AKSNTS

-1554 NIKDKL
+1554 SIKDKL

-1569 VANTLYGIDLKGW
+1569 VAETLYDINLKSW
-1582 SDDLSDALVSAWQ
+1582 ADDFSDALVSAWM
-1595 NGTDAMDA
+1595 NGTDAADA
-1603 FSQKAG
+1603 YSQKVG
-1609 DIMNSMIKKWLSLEF
+1609 DIMNAMIKKWLSLEF

-1635 LFGDDGQGGFMGDG
+1635 LFGDDGQGGFMRDG
-1649 KLTQDEI
+1649 SLTQDEI
-1656 SQVAERV
+1656 SQVADR
-1663 LSLQD
+1663 LMSLQD
-1668 NIGKW
+1668 GIGAW
-1673 GDTVNKL
+1673 GDTINAL
-1680 IDGLKESGVQFGDSA
+1680 IEGLKESGVQFGDSA
-1695 SGLSKGIQGVTESTA
+1695 SGLSKGIQGVTENTA

-1786 V
+1786 A

>member
-108 TDRASASLQRLAA
+108 ADRASASLQRLAA

-176 VGGELENQRIAM
+176 VGGEIENQRIAM

-375 AETLTDMTSHWRTMA
+375 ADILTDMTSHWRTMA

-529 MVALTAVS
+529 MLAFSAIAGIL
-537 SIIGRIQERA
+537 GRIQERA
-547 AALRESLENIGE
+547 AALRESLESIGE

-566 NLREVSD
+566 NLRDVSD
-573 AVKGVDTNTAG
+573 AVGGIDTKTAG
-584 SSTLTDGIGKMVQ
+584 SSELTDGIGKMVQ

-650 GEALANIDNDNGS
+650 GEALANIDDDNGHWY
-663 SMPGNWN
+663 PGNWN

-734 YTEGSHA
+734 YTGGSKE
-741 MRQSYSLAAK
+741 MQQEFRRNTLWTTL
-751 GAAKDFSVYNSGP
+751 G
-764 HTDVSGVRK
+764 VSGYAVSGYK
-773 GLREK
+773 GELRNV

-786 AQALAQQ
+786 AQTLAQQ
-793 GHKKGTKAWNMAVQ
+793 GHKKGTKAWNMAAQ
-807 RSLENFLDQNNV
+807 RSLEDFLDQNNV

-863 GGKYDEAFDDV
+863 GGKYDDAFKDASD
-874 SSLSE
+874 LSE
-879 KRKTAKS
+879 KRKAAKS

-907 PTDGKTIKK
+907 PTDGKTLKK
-916 VTGASSAKI
+916 VGKKASNEVK
-925 LDAVDLYNKAVEKAN
+925 DAVWEYNMAVEKMN

-1099 FGNYEMW
+1099 FGNYEVW
-1106 DEEGR
+1106 DEEAR
-1111 KLLEHL
+1111 KLQEHL
-1117 EGEMRKKG
+1117 EGKMREKG
-1125 ITAPLRLDMGDREA
+1125 ITAPLRLDMSDKEA
-1139 ENFFGKNKGLLE
+1139 EAFFGKDKGLLE
-1151 LYKELRRQI
+1151 LYKELRKQI
-1160 RATGREWLTEAAEAQ
+1160 RSTGREWLTEAAEAQ

-1201 GEISDEVMTPIVSG
+1201 GEISDEVMTLIVSG
-1215 LEKQITD
+1215 LEKQITE

-1246 KGIKRIRAEL
+1246 KGIKNIRAEL

-1274 GLDGKQY
+1274 GQDGNQY
-1281 KASASDLKQLNEQVK
+1281 KASAGDLKRLNELK
-1296 KTDEYFNKKNPFGQI
+1296 PKTDEYFNKKNPFGQI

-1323 TKDEKTKALKD
+1323 TKDEKQKALKD

-1353 ERLFS
+1353 ERLFA

-1388 GGPLGGAVAALS
+1388 GGLLGGAVGALS

-1410 EHHNARL
+1410 EQHNARL

-1460 RQRASLISIRDLNK
+1460 KQRASLISIRDLNK

-1515 QMQVN
+1515 QIQVN

-1656 SQVAERV
+1656 SQVADR
-1663 LSLQD
+1663 LMSLQD
-1668 NIGKW
+1668 GIGDW

-1786 V
+1786 A

>member
-212 PFGVMQLNQSAKML
+212 PYGVMQLNQSAKML

-365 SGIGDAMKGI
+365 SGIGDAMKGM

-405 YALLAARAVDS
+405 YALLAARAVDA

-421 LAKSRALSPA
+421 LAKARTASPA
-431 AGASGAKATAENV
+431 AGAAGAGATAENV

-472 QVNDAEARALQ
+472 QVNDAETHALQ

-495 WQNASKIQKAWAG
+495 WQNANKVQKAWAG
-508 VGVMVQRAGVFLR
+508 VGVMVSRAGALLR
-521 GMAVQAGW
+521 GIAVQGVIMLAFSAIG
-529 MVALTAVS
+529 AV
-537 SIIGRIQERA
+537 IGRIQERA
-547 AALRESLENIGE
+547 AALRESLESIGE
-559 ASSEAAK
+559 ASEEAAK

-573 AVKGVDTNTAG
+573 AMSGVDTKTAD
-584 SSTLTDGIGKMVQ
+584 SSTLMDGIKRMVQ

-638 DAQDAARLQKTM
+638 DAQEAARLQKTM
-650 GEALANIDNDNGS
+650 GEALAGIDDDNGS
-663 SMPGNWN
+663 WMPGNWN

-734 YTEGSHA
+734 YTQGSEE
-741 MRQSYSLAAK
+741 MIQKFAK
-751 GAAKDFSVYNSGP
+751 GAPLQISNF
-764 HTDVSGVRK
+764 GVEVLERRTQVK
-773 GLREK
+773 NV
-778 AAKLADEF
+778 ASKLADKF
-786 AQALAQQ
+786 AQTLAQQ
-793 GHKKGTKAWNMAVQ
+793 GHKKGSKAWNMAAQ
-807 RSLENFLDQNNV
+807 RSLEDFLDQNNV

-830 VFIEKSVYVHV
+830 VFIKKNIYVHV
-841 KGKFSGG
+841 KGKFSGTE
-848 KNVVSE
+848 NVVSE

-863 GGKYDEAFDDV
+863 GGKYDLEG
-874 SSLSE
+874 STLSE
-879 KRKTAKS
+879 KRKSAKS

-891 VEEVKAAQ
+891 VEEVKATQ

-907 PTDGKTIKK
+907 PTDGKTIIK
-916 VTGASSAKI
+916 VAKDASAKVKE
-925 LDAVDLYNKAVEKAN
+925 AVALYNKAVEKAN

-983 GEWQKL
+983 GEWKKL
-989 SESMG
+989 GESMNG
-994 GASALGEMRKSPFA
+994 EAALKMMRESPFA

-1019 SYVRLLERLKNS
+1019 GYVRLLERLKNS

-1099 FGNYEMW
+1099 FGNYEVW
-1106 DEEGR
+1106 DEEAR
-1111 KLLEHL
+1111 KLQEHL
-1117 EGEMRKKG
+1117 EGKMREKG

-1215 LEKQITD
+1215 LEKQITE

-1281 KASASDLKQLNEQVK
+1281 KASAGDLKQLNEQVK

-1311 SKSLGKLFGKKV
+1311 SKSLGTLFSKKA
-1323 TKDEKTKALKD
+1323 TKDEKTKALKN

-1388 GGPLGGAVAALS
+1388 GGPIGGAVAALS
-1400 AVANIMTTIT
+1400 AVANIMTTAT
-1410 EHHNARL
+1410 EQRNARL
-1417 ERRIEASRLRVER
+1417 ERRIEASRRRVER
-1430 LEAYLSS
+1430 IEAYLSA
-1437 FDSSTKYALG
+1437 FDNSTRYTLG
-1447 NSYSEGVSGLELN
+1447 NSYSRSVGRLELN
-1460 RQRASLISIRDLNK
+1460 KERADLISIRALNR
-1474 EIARAKGYTKRNDT
+1474 EIARAKAYTKRNDT
-1488 ERIESLERE
+1488 ERIESLEKE
-1497 KALLEKLYS
+1497 KALLESISADSHTY
-1506 LDGGRTFQS
+1506 TS

-1539 AKHNTS
+1539 AKSNTS

-1554 NIKDKL
+1554 SIKDKL

-1582 SDDLSDALVSAWQ
+1582 SDDLSDALVSAWM
-1595 NGTDAMDA
+1595 NGTDAADA
-1603 FSQKAG
+1603 YSQKVG

-1656 SQVAERV
+1656 SQVADRV
-1663 LSLQD
+1663 MSLQD
-1668 NIGKW
+1668 NIGAW

-1742 GAVARQQLSELRNIS
+1742 GAVARQQLSELRSIS

-1786 V
+1786 A

>member
-87 AAIQAESEAKVA
+87 AAIQAESDAKVA

-365 SGIGDAMKGI
+365 SGIGDVMKGMADI
-375 AETLTDMTSHWRTMA
+375 LTDMTSNWRTMA
-390 WTIGGAV
+390 WTISGAV
-397 AGLKSYRM
+397 VGLKSYRM
-405 YALLAARAVDS
+405 YALLAARAVDA

-421 LAKSRALSPA
+421 LAKARTASPA
-431 AGASGAKATAENV
+431 AGAAGAAAENV

-453 LREQRLLTASKAK
+453 LKEQRLLTASKAK

-472 QVNDAEARALQ
+472 QVNNAEIRALQ
-483 NMYKINGVTLSN
+483 TMYKIDGVTLSN

-508 VGVMVQRAGVFLR
+508 VGVMVQRAGAFLR

-529 MVALTAVS
+529 MVLLTAVS

-547 AALRESLENIGE
+547 AALRESLESIGE

-566 NLREVSD
+566 NLRDVSD

-584 SSTLTDGIGKMVQ
+584 NSELIDGIGKMVQ

-663 SMPGNWN
+663 WMPGNWN
-670 VKDYMDEYADALK
+670 VKDYMDDYADALK
-683 RLDKQIREHA
+683 KLDKQIRHHA

-734 YTEGSHA
+734 YTQGSEE
-741 MRQSYSLAAK
+741 MIQKFAK
-751 GAAKDFSVYNSGP
+751 GAPLQISNF
-764 HTDVSGVRK
+764 GVEVLERRTQVK
-773 GLREK
+773 NA

-786 AQALAQQ
+786 AQSLAQH
-793 GHKKGTKAWNMAVQ
+793 GYKKGTKAWNMAVQ
-807 RSLENFLDQNNV
+807 RSLEGFLDQNKTL
-819 IDERVRREVRD
+819 DERVRREVRD
-830 VFIEKSVYVHV
+830 VFIEKGVYVHV
-841 KGKFSGG
+841 KGKFSGVENM
-848 KNVVSE
+848 KSD
-854 LDKYISEAF
+854 LDAYIEKAF
-863 GGKYDEAFDDV
+863 GGKYDE
-874 SSLSE
+874 SLSGGTLAE
-879 KRKTAKS
+879 KRKAAKS

-916 VTGASSAKI
+916 VAGTASAKV

-952 EEKKNDR
+952 EENKKDR

-994 GASALGEMRKSPFA
+994 GDTALGEMRKSPFA

-1019 SYVRLLERLKNS
+1019 GYVRLLERLKNS

-1043 FEIDKIEFGL
+1043 LDIDKIEFGL

-1084 SLKKTTGDSGIARMA
+1084 SLKKTTGDSSLARMA
-1099 FGNYEMW
+1099 FGNYEVW
-1106 DEEGR
+1106 DEEAR
-1111 KLLEHL
+1111 KLQEHL
-1117 EGEMRKKG
+1117 EGKMREKG
-1125 ITAPLRLDMGDREA
+1125 ITAPLRLDMGDKEA
-1139 ENFFGKNKGLLE
+1139 ENFFGKDKGLLE
-1151 LYKELRRQI
+1151 LYKELRKQI

-1215 LEKQITD
+1215 LEKQITE

-1274 GLDGKQY
+1274 GLDGRQY

-1311 SKSLGKLFGKKV
+1311 SKSLGTLFGKKV
-1323 TKDEKTKALKD
+1323 TKDEKQKALKD

-1388 GGPLGGAVAALS
+1388 GGLLGGAVGALS

-1410 EHHNARL
+1410 EQHNARL

-1447 NSYSEGVSGLELN
+1447 NSYSRSVGALELN
-1460 RQRASLISIRDLNK
+1460 RQRADLISIRKLNR
-1474 EIARAKGYTKRNDT
+1474 EIARAKAYTKRNDT

-1656 SQVAERV
+1656 SQVADRV
-1663 LSLQD
+1663 MSLQD
-1668 NIGKW
+1668 NIGAW

-1695 SGLSKGIQGVTESTA
+1695 SGLSKGIQGVTENTA

-1742 GAVARQQLSELRNIS
+1742 GAVARQQLSELRSIS

>member
-34 KELPALDIKIDRS
+34 KELPALDIKIDRA

-87 AAIQAESEAKVA
+87 AAIQAESDAKVA

-108 TDRASASLQRLAA
+108 ADRASASLQRLAA

-141 SAAQRTVGFMGS
+141 SAAQRTVGFVGS

-168 DLARRIVN
+168 DLVRRIVN

-226 TAYNIQYSDLYD
+226 TAYNIQYSDLYG

-299 LVSAAEIYDRVSRKQ
+299 LVSASEIYDRVSRKQ
-314 VSFEDVKKAFEEM
+314 VSFEDVKKAFKEM

-375 AETLTDMTSHWRTMA
+375 ADILTDMTSHWRIMA
-390 WTIGGAV
+390 LTISGAV

-405 YALLAARAVDS
+405 YALLAARAVDA

-421 LAKSRALSPA
+421 LAKARTASPA
-431 AGASGAKATAENV
+431 AGAAGAAATAENV

-453 LREQRLLTASKAK
+453 LKEQRLLTASKAK

-472 QVNDAEARALQ
+472 QVNDAEIRALQ
-483 NMYKINGVTLSN
+483 TMYKIDGVTLSN

-508 VGVMVQRAGVFLR
+508 VGVMVQRAGSFLR

-529 MVALTAVS
+529 MVVLTAVF

-547 AALRESLENIGE
+547 AALRESLESIGE
-559 ASSEAAK
+559 AGAEAAK

-573 AVKGVDTNTAG
+573 AMSGVDTGSAG
-584 SSTLTDGIGKMVQ
+584 SAELTDGIKRMVQ

-650 GEALANIDNDNGS
+650 GEALANIDDDNGS
-663 SMPGNWN
+663 WKPGNWN
-670 VKDYMDEYADALK
+670 VKDYTDEYADALK
-683 RLDKQIREHA
+683 RLDREIREHA

-734 YTEGSHA
+734 YTEGS
-741 MRQSYSLAAK
+741 
-751 GAAKDFSVYNSGP
+751 
-764 HTDVSGVRK
+764 TDMMQTFGKEAPLQVSNVGIEVLERRTQVK
-773 GLREK
+773 NA

-786 AQALAQQ
+786 AQTLAQQ
-793 GHKKGTKAWNMAVQ
+793 GYKKGSAAWNMAAQ
-807 RSLENFLDQNNV
+807 RALENFLDQNK
-819 IDERVRREVRD
+819 ILDERVRREVRD
-830 VFIEKSVYVHV
+830 VFIKKNIYVHV
-841 KGKFSGG
+841 KGKFSGAEDIP
-848 KNVVSE
+848 SE
-854 LDKYISEAF
+854 LDKYISGVF
-863 GGKYDEAFDDV
+863 GGKYDEDV
-874 SSLSE
+874 AGNTLAE
-879 KRKTAKS
+879 KRKGAKG
-886 AYDAS
+886 AYDAA

-899 GVLRRMGV
+899 GVLRRLGV

-916 VTGASSAKI
+916 VAKKASAKVR
-925 LDAVDLYNKAVEKAN
+925 DAVDLYNKAVEKAN

-952 EEKKNDR
+952 DEKKNDR

-983 GEWQKL
+983 GEWKKL
-989 SESMG
+989 EEGMG
-994 GASALGEMRKSPFA
+994 GPAALGEMRKSPFA

-1053 REESLKKAADEA
+1053 REETLKKAADEA

-1125 ITAPLRLDMGDREA
+1125 ITAPLRLDMGGKEA
-1139 ENFFGKNKGLLE
+1139 EAFFGKDKGLLE
-1151 LYKELRRQI
+1151 LYKEIQRQI

-1215 LEKQITD
+1215 LEKQITE

-1237 FGSWEHLGV
+1237 FGSWEHLGM

-1281 KASASDLKQLNEQVK
+1281 KASAGDLKQINEQVK
-1296 KTDEYFNKKNPFGQI
+1296 KTDEYFKKNPFGQI
-1311 SKSLGKLFGKKV
+1311 SKSLGTLFSKKA
-1323 TKDEKTKALKD
+1323 TKDEKTKALKN

-1400 AVANIMTTIT
+1400 AVANIMTTAT
-1410 EHHNARL
+1410 EQRNARL
-1417 ERRIEASRLRVER
+1417 ERRIEASRRRVER
-1430 LEAYLSS
+1430 IEAYLSA
-1437 FDSSTKYALG
+1437 FDNSTRYTLG
-1447 NSYSEGVSGLELN
+1447 NSYSRSVGRLELN
-1460 RQRASLISIRDLNK
+1460 KERADLISIRDLNK
-1474 EIARAKGYTKRNDT
+1474 EIARAKAYTKRNDT
-1488 ERIESLERE
+1488 ERIESLEKE
-1497 KALLEKLYS
+1497 KALLESISADSHTY
-1506 LDGGRTFQS
+1506 TS

-1539 AKHNTS
+1539 AKSNTS

-1554 NIKDKL
+1554 SIKDKL

-1582 SDDLSDALVSAWQ
+1582 SDDLSDALVSAWM
-1595 NGTDAMDA
+1595 NGTDAADA
-1603 FSQKAG
+1603 YSQKVG
-1609 DIMNSMIKKWLSLEF
+1609 DIMNAMIKKWLSLEF

-1635 LFGDDGQGGFMGDG
+1635 MFGADGQGGFMEDG
-1649 KLTQDEI
+1649 KLTEDEI

-1695 SGLSKGIQGVTESTA
+1695 SGLSKGIQGVTENTA

-1742 GAVARQQLSELRNIS
+1742 GAVARQQLSELRSIS

-1786 V
+1786 A

>member
-62 TIDVRTSD
+62 TIDVKTSD

-87 AAIQAESEAKVA
+87 AAIQAESDAKVA

-108 TDRASASLQRLAA
+108 ADRASASLQRLAA

-197 AQSIF
+197 ARAMF

-299 LVSAAEIYDRVSRKQ
+299 LVSASEIYDRVSRKQ

-327 TDAGGQFYNTQEAMS
+327 TDAGGLFYNTQEAMS

-365 SGIGDAMKGI
+365 SGIGDVMKGM
-375 AETLTDMTSHWRTMA
+375 AETLMDMTGHWRTM
-390 WTIGGAV
+390 TGVIIGAV
-397 AGLKSYRM
+397 AALKGYRVF
-405 YALLAARAVDS
+405 ALLAARAVDA

-472 QVNDAEARALQ
+472 QVNEAETRALQ
-483 NMYKINGVTLSN
+483 TMYKIDGVTLSH
-495 WQNASKIQKAWAG
+495 WQNANKVQKAWAG
-508 VGVMVQRAGVFLR
+508 VGVMVSRAGALLR
-521 GMAVQAGW
+521 GIAVQGGIMLAFSAIG
-529 MVALTAVS
+529 AV
-537 SIIGRIQERA
+537 IGRIQERA
-547 AALRESLENIGE
+547 AALRENLESIGE
-559 ASSEAAK
+559 ASEEAAK

-573 AVKGVDTNTAG
+573 AMSGVDTKTAD
-584 SSTLTDGIGKMVQ
+584 SSTLTDGIKRMIR

-620 GKVKSLAEKFTEL
+620 GKIKSLAEKFTEL
-633 RDAIN
+633 RDTIN

-650 GEALANIDNDNGS
+650 GEALANIDDDNGHWYL
-663 SMPGNWN
+663 GNWN

-683 RLDKQIREHA
+683 KLDKQVRKHA
-693 ADNDKLA
+693 ADNDKLV
-700 AALDKVKGKYPEF
+700 AALDKVKEKYPEF
-713 LRMMRENGVGANDIA
+713 LRMMRENGVGNNNIA

-734 YTEGSHA
+734 YTGGSTA
-741 MRQSYSLAAK
+741 MQQEFRRNTLWTTL
-751 GAAKDFSVYNSGP
+751 G
-764 HTDVSGVRK
+764 VSGYAVSGYKGELRK
-773 GLREK
+773 A
-778 AAKLADEF
+778 AAKLADKF
-786 AQALAQQ
+786 AQTLAQQ
-793 GHKKGTKAWNMAVQ
+793 GDKKGSRAWDMAVQ
-807 RSLENFLDQNNV
+807 RSLEGFLDQNNV
-819 IDERVRREVRD
+819 LDERVRREVRD
-830 VFIEKSVYVHV
+830 VFIKKNVYVHV
-841 KGKFSGG
+841 KGKFSGVENM
-848 KNVVSE
+848 KSD
-854 LDKYISEAF
+854 LDTYIEKAF
-863 GGKYDEAFDDV
+863 GGKYDEDV
-874 SSLSE
+874 AGNTLAE
-879 KRKTAKS
+879 KRKGAKG
-886 AYDAS
+886 AYDAA

-899 GVLRRMGV
+899 GVLRRLGV

-916 VTGASSAKI
+916 VEKKASNEVK
-925 LDAVDLYNKAVEKAN
+925 DAVGAYNMAVEKAN
-940 AGRKGLAALGWG
+940 AGRKGLAAFGWG
-952 EEKKNDR
+952 DDKKKDT

-973 SELNELREAY
+973 SELSELREAY

-1043 FEIDKIEFGL
+1043 LDIDKIEFGL
-1053 REESLKKAADEA
+1053 REETLKKAADEA

-1084 SLKKTTGDSGIARMA
+1084 SLKKTTGDGGIARMA
-1099 FGNYEMW
+1099 FGNYEVW
-1106 DEEGR
+1106 DEEAR
-1111 KLLEHL
+1111 KLQEHL
-1117 EGEMRKKG
+1117 EGKMREKG
-1125 ITAPLRLDMGDREA
+1125 ITAPLRLDMGDKEA
-1139 ENFFGKNKGLLE
+1139 ENFFGKDKGLLE
-1151 LYKELRRQI
+1151 LYKELKKQI

-1215 LEKQITD
+1215 LEKQITE

-1246 KGIKRIRAEL
+1246 KGIKSIRAEL

-1274 GLDGKQY
+1274 GLDGRQY
-1281 KASASDLKQLNEQVK
+1281 KASASDLKQLNDLQK
-1296 KTDEYFNKKNPFGQI
+1296 KTDEYNKKNPFGQI
-1311 SKSLGKLFGKKV
+1311 SKSFGTLFSKKA
-1323 TKDEKTKALKD
+1323 TKDEKQKALKN

-1363 SMAEA
+1363 SMAGA
-1368 MQMTG
+1368 MQMVG
-1373 TVVSGISGVIQGFQN
+1373 TVTSSISGVIQGFQN
-1388 GGPLGGAVAALS
+1388 GGLLGGAEAALS
-1400 AVANIMTTIT
+1400 AVANIMIT
-1410 EHHNARL
+1410 ATEQRNARL
-1417 ERRIEASRLRVER
+1417 ERRIEASRQRVER

-1437 FDSSTKYALG
+1437 FDRSTKYALG
-1447 NSYSEGVSGLELN
+1447 NSYSRSVSRLELN
-1460 RQRASLISIRDLNK
+1460 RQRAYLISIRGLNK
-1474 EIARAKGYTKRNDT
+1474 EIARAKAYTKRNDT
-1488 ERIESLERE
+1488 ERIESLEKE
-1497 KALLEKLYS
+1497 KALLES
-1506 LDGGRTFQS
+1506 ISADGRTYTS

-1520 LAQKY
+1520 LALKY

-1539 AKHNTS
+1539 AKSNTS

-1554 NIKDKL
+1554 SIKDKL

-1582 SDDLSDALVSAWQ
+1582 SDDLSDALVSAWM
-1595 NGTDAMDA
+1595 NGTDAADA
-1603 FSQKAG
+1603 YSQKVG
-1609 DIMNSMIKKWLSLEF
+1609 DIMNAMIKKWLSLEF

-1656 SQVAERV
+1656 SQVADRV
-1663 LSLQD
+1663 MSLQD
-1668 NIGKW
+1668 SIGAW
-1673 GDTVNKL
+1673 GDTINALVE
-1680 IDGLKESGVQFGDSA
+1680 GLKESGVQFGDSA
-1695 SGLSKGIQGVTESTA
+1695 SGLSKGIQGVTENTA

-1786 V
+1786 A

>member
-108 TDRASASLQRLAA
+108 ADRASASLQRLAA

-365 SGIGDAMKGI
+365 SGIGDVMKGI
-375 AETLTDMTSHWRTMA
+375 AETLTDMTFHWRTMA

-405 YALLAARAVDS
+405 YALLAARAVDA

-472 QVNDAEARALQ
+472 QVNDAETRALQ
-483 NMYKINGVTLSN
+483 NMYKIDGITLSQ
-495 WQNASKIQKAWAG
+495 WQNANKVQKAWAG

-529 MVALTAVS
+529 MLAFSAIGAV
-537 SIIGRIQERA
+537 IGRIQERA
-547 AALRESLENIGE
+547 AALRESLESIGE

-566 NLREVSD
+566 NLRDVSD
-573 AVKGVDTNTAG
+573 AVGGIDTKTAG

-638 DAQDAARLQKTM
+638 DAQEAARLQKTM
-650 GEALANIDNDNGS
+650 GEALANIDNDNGHWY
-663 SMPGNWN
+663 PGNWN

-734 YTEGSHA
+734 YTGGSKE
-741 MRQSYSLAAK
+741 MQQEFRRNTLWTTL
-751 GAAKDFSVYNSGP
+751 G
-764 HTDVSGVRK
+764 VSGYAVSGYK
-773 GLREK
+773 GELRNV

-786 AQALAQQ
+786 AQTLAQQ
-793 GHKKGTKAWNMAVQ
+793 GHKKGTKAWNMAAQ
-807 RSLENFLDQNNV
+807 RSLEDFLDQNNV

-863 GGKYDEAFDDV
+863 GGKYDLDG
-874 SSLSE
+874 STLSE
-879 KRKTAKS
+879 KRKSAKS

-899 GVLRRMGV
+899 GVLRRLGV

-916 VTGASSAKI
+916 VAGAASAKVR
-925 LDAVDLYNKAVEKAN
+925 DAVDLYNKAVEKAN

-952 EEKKNDR
+952 DEKKNDR

-1084 SLKKTTGDSGIARMA
+1084 SLKKTTGDSSLARMA

-1106 DEEGR
+1106 DEEAR
-1111 KLLEHL
+1111 KLQEHL
-1117 EGEMRKKG
+1117 EGKMREKG
-1125 ITAPLRLDMGDREA
+1125 ITAPLRLDMSDKEA
-1139 ENFFGKNKGLLE
+1139 EAFFGKDKGLLE
-1151 LYKELRRQI
+1151 LYKELRKQI
-1160 RATGREWLTEAAEAQ
+1160 RSTGREWLTEAAEAQ

-1196 DANNR
+1196 NANNR

-1215 LEKQITD
+1215 LEKQITE

-1388 GGPLGGAVAALS
+1388 GDLLGGAVGALS
-1400 AVANIMTTIT
+1400 AVTNIMTTIT
-1410 EHHNARL
+1410 EQHNARL
-1417 ERRIEASRLRVER
+1417 ERRIEASRRRVER
-1430 LEAYLSS
+1430 IEAYLSA
-1437 FDSSTKYALG
+1437 FDNSTRYTLG
-1447 NSYSEGVSGLELN
+1447 NSYSRSVGRLELN
-1460 RQRASLISIRDLNK
+1460 KERADLISIRDLNK
-1474 EIARAKGYTKRNDT
+1474 EIARAKAYTKRNDT
-1488 ERIESLERE
+1488 ERIESLEKE
-1497 KALLEKLYS
+1497 KALLESISADSHTY
-1506 LDGGRTFQS
+1506 TS

-1582 SDDLSDALVSAWQ
+1582 SDDLSDALVSAWM
-1595 NGTDAMDA
+1595 NGTDAADA
-1603 FSQKAG
+1603 YSQKVG

-1656 SQVAERV
+1656 SQVADRV
-1663 LSLQD
+1663 MSLQD
-1668 NIGKW
+1668 NIGAW

-1786 V
+1786 A

>member
-14 QDKTDKQLKEIRSK
+14 HDKTDKQLKEIRSK

-87 AAIQAESEAKVA
+87 AAIQAESDAKVA

-108 TDRASASLQRLAA
+108 ADRASASLQRLAA

-197 AQSIF
+197 ARAMF

-212 PFGVMQLNQSAKML
+212 PFGVMHLNQSAKML

-314 VSFEDVKKAFEEM
+314 VSFEDVKKAFKEM

-365 SGIGDAMKGI
+365 SGIGDVMKGMADI
-375 AETLTDMTSHWRTMA
+375 LTDMTSNWRTMA
-390 WTIGGAV
+390 WTISGAV
-397 AGLKSYRM
+397 VGLKSYRM
-405 YALLAARAVDS
+405 YALLAARAVDA

-472 QVNDAEARALQ
+472 QVNEAETRALQ
-483 NMYKINGVTLSN
+483 TMYKIDGVTLSN

-508 VGVMVQRAGVFLR
+508 VGVMVQRAGAFLR
-521 GMAVQAGW
+521 GMAVQAGG
-529 MVALTAVS
+529 MVALTAVF

-547 AALRESLENIGE
+547 AALRESLESIGE

-566 NLREVSD
+566 NLRDVSD
-573 AVKGVDTNTAG
+573 AVGGIDAKTAG
-584 SSTLTDGIGKMVQ
+584 SSELTDGIMRMVQ

-620 GKVKSLAEKFTEL
+620 GKVKSLAEKFTEM

-638 DAQDAARLQKTM
+638 DAQEAAGLQRTM
-650 GEALANIDNDNGS
+650 GEALAGIDDDNGS
-663 SMPGNWN
+663 WMPGNWN
-670 VKDYMDEYADALK
+670 VKDYTDEYADALK
-683 RLDKQIREHA
+683 RLDREIRRHA
-693 ADNDKLA
+693 ADNDKLS
-700 AALDKVKGKYPEF
+700 AALDKVKEKYPEF
-713 LRMMRENGVGANDIA
+713 LRMMRENGVGTNDIA

-734 YTEGSHA
+734 FTGGDA
-741 MRQSYSLAAK
+741 TRMMLRTFQQSAVGYIS
-751 GAAKDFSVYNSGP
+751 DSF
-764 HTDVSGVRK
+764 VSQNRML
-773 GLREK
+773 LRNA

-786 AQALAQQ
+786 TQSLAQH
-793 GHKKGTKAWNMAVQ
+793 GYKKGSAAWNMAAQ
-807 RSLENFLDQNNV
+807 RSLENFLDQNKV
-819 IDERVRREVRD
+819 LDERVRREVRD
-830 VFIEKSVYVHV
+830 VFIKKNVYVHV
-841 KGKFSGG
+841 KGKFSGAEDIP
-848 KNVVSE
+848 SE
-854 LDKYISEAF
+854 LDKYISGVF
-863 GGKYDEAFDDV
+863 GGMYDEDV
-874 SSLSE
+874 AGNTLAE
-879 KRKTAKS
+879 KRKGAKA
-886 AYDAS
+886 AYDAA

-899 GVLRRMGV
+899 GVLRRLGV
-907 PTDGKTIKK
+907 PTDGKTFKK
-916 VTGASSAKI
+916 VAQAASAKI
-925 LDAVDLYNKAVEKAN
+925 LDAVDLYNTALLKVK

-952 EEKKNDR
+952 EEKKNDS

-994 GASALGEMRKSPFA
+994 GAAALGEMRKSPFA

-1043 FEIDKIEFGL
+1043 LDIDKIEFGL
-1053 REESLKKAADEA
+1053 REETLKKAADEA
-1065 YSQIQAWLQDF
+1065 YSQIQAWLEDF

-1084 SLKKTTGDSGIARMA
+1084 SLKKTTGDGGIARMA

-1106 DEEGR
+1106 DEEAR
-1111 KLLEHL
+1111 KLQEHL
-1117 EGEMRKKG
+1117 EGKMREKG
-1125 ITAPLRLDMGDREA
+1125 ITAPLRLDMGGKEA
-1139 ENFFGKNKGLLE
+1139 ENFFGKDKGLLE
-1151 LYKELRRQI
+1151 LYKALQKQL

-1215 LEKQITD
+1215 LEKQITE

-1281 KASASDLKQLNEQVK
+1281 KASAGDLKQINEQVK
-1296 KTDEYFNKKNPFGQI
+1296 KTDEYFNKKNHFGQI
-1311 SKSLGKLFGKKV
+1311 SKSLGTLFSKKA
-1323 TKDEKTKALKD
+1323 TKDEKTKALKN

-1368 MQMTG
+1368 MQMTR
-1373 TVVSGISGVIQGFQN
+1373 TVVSGISGVIQGFQS
-1388 GGPLGGAVAALS
+1388 GGVLGGAVAALS
-1400 AVANIMTTIT
+1400 AVASIMTTAT
-1410 EHHNARL
+1410 EQRNARL
-1417 ERRIEASRLRVER
+1417 ERRIEASRRRVER
-1430 LEAYLSS
+1430 IEAYLSA
-1437 FDSSTKYALG
+1437 FDNSTRYTLG
-1447 NSYSEGVSGLELN
+1447 NSYSRSVGRLELN
-1460 RQRASLISIRDLNK
+1460 KERADLISIRALNK
-1474 EIARAKGYTKRNDT
+1474 EIARAKAYTKRNDT
-1488 ERIESLERE
+1488 ERIESLEKE
-1497 KALLEKLYS
+1497 KALLESISADSHTY
-1506 LDGGRTFQS
+1506 TS

-1539 AKHNTS
+1539 AKRNTS

-1554 NIKDKL
+1554 SIKDKL

-1582 SDDLSDALVSAWQ
+1582 SDDLSDALVSAWM
-1595 NGTDAMDA
+1595 NGTDAADA
-1603 FSQKAG
+1603 YSQKVG
-1609 DIMNSMIKKWLSLEF
+1609 DIMNAMIKKWLSLEF

-1635 LFGDDGQGGFMGDG
+1635 MFGADGQGGFMEDG
-1649 KLTQDEI
+1649 KLTEDEI

-1695 SGLSKGIQGVTESTA
+1695 SGLSKGIQGVTENTA

-1742 GAVARQQLSELRNIS
+1742 GAVARQQLSELRSIS

-1786 V
+1786 A